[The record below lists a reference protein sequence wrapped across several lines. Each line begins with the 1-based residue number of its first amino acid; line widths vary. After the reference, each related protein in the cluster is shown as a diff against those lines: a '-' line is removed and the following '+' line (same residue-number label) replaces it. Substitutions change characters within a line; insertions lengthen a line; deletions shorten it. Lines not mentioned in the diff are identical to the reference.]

1 MAMNN
6 RVLSIEIGNSFTK
19 ICEMDYKVK
28 KPKVYK
34 VLTVETPEGIVVD
47 GMLQPTQEYADRMV
61 NALGTNG
68 IRTKKVIFT
77 ISSTR
82 VASREVQ
89 IPNVKASKIEALV
102 KTNANEY
109 FPVDLTQYEIG
120 HYLAGGLTENGK
132 LRVMALAVPKALL
145 DSYYQLAQMCSWEVE
160 CFDYSSNSLYQILRD
175 EKSEKVT
182 MVIKIDENS
191 TIVTVL
197 SAGKVL
203 LQRTV
208 AYGVQDAIDTM
219 IASGAYAV
227 NDPMSAV
234 ERFQKKTCLNRVL
247 HPGDKVWEENAGRWE
262 DEDAGNVEVTEAR
275 QKITASLEPLIVGV
289 SRVIDF
295 YDSRNSENPIEKS
308 YVTGLGGSFS
318 GMSKLFTNC
327 LERKVHT
334 LSEMDDKIGMSK
346 AIRSTRPAAY
356 ISCLGAVLAPVG
368 LIDKSTQKS
377 KGLTVVSGTNYTF
390 VSVAVLVLGVILS
403 IAMAATSVTRYLGNV
418 AQNVYLQNR
427 VQELQPAQAVYNDYL
442 AAEAQYDKYTYLYAY
457 TQTPNE
463 NLVEFINELEQILP
477 DSFYTNSFSSDQ
489 TGISMSVTVEG
500 KAAAARTIL
509 NIRNMQ
515 SIDDV
520 EISNITDSKDETGT
534 SIVTF
539 SITGSYKVLG
549 VILSIAMAATSVTR
563 YLGNVAQNVY
573 LQNRVQELQPAQ
585 AVYNDYLAAEAQY
598 DKYTYLYAYT
608 QTPNENLVEFINE
621 LEQILPDSFYTNSF
635 SSDQTGISMSVTVE
649 GKAAAARTILNIRNM
664 QSIDDV
670 EISNITDSK
679 DETGTSIVTF
689 SITGSY
695 KELTD
700 ETEESG
706 EAQADTQTAQ

>member
-19 ICEMDYKVK
+19 ICEIDYKVK

-47 GMLQPTQEYADRMV
+47 GMLQPTQEYADHLV

-68 IRTKKVIFT
+68 IHTRRVIFT

-89 IPNVKASKIEALV
+89 IPNVKANKIETLV
-102 KTNANEY
+102 KTNANDY

-120 HYLAGGLTENGK
+120 HYLAGGLTEDGK

-145 DSYYQLAQMCSWEVE
+145 NSYYQLAQMCGWEVE

-182 MVIKIDENS
+182 MMIKIDENN

-208 AYGVQDAIDTM
+208 AYGVQDAIETM

-227 NDPMSAV
+227 SDPMSAV

-247 HPGDKVWEENAGRWE
+247 HQGDKLWEENAGRWE
-262 DEDAGNVEVTEAR
+262 DEDAGNVEVTAAR
-275 QKITASLEPLIVGV
+275 QKITSTLEPLIVGV
-289 SRVIDF
+289 NRVIDF
-295 YDSRNSENPIEKS
+295 YDSRNGDTPIERT

-334 LSEMDDKIGMSK
+334 LSDMEDKIGMSK

-368 LIDKSTQKS
+368 LIDKSQQKA
-377 KGLTVVSGTNYTF
+377 KGMTVVSGTNYTF
-390 VSVAVLVLGVILS
+390 VSVAALVLGVILS
-403 IAMAATSVTRYLGNV
+403 IAMAVTSLTRYFGTVAENV
-418 AQNVYLQNR
+418 ALQAR
-427 VQELQPAQAVYNDYL
+427 VEELQPAQAVYNEYL
-442 AAEAQYDKYTYLYAY
+442 SAAAQYDKYKYLYEY
-457 TQTPNE
+457 TENPNE

-477 DSFYTNSFSSDQ
+477 SSFWTNSFSSDQ

-500 KAAAARTIL
+500 KAAAAKTIL
-509 NIRNMQ
+509 NIRNME
-515 SIDDV
+515 SIEDV
-520 EISNITDSKDETGT
+520 QISGITDSKDEAGKST
-534 SIVTF
+534 VTF
-539 SITGSYKVLG
+539 SITGTYK
-549 VILSIAMAATSVTR
+549 A
-563 YLGNVAQNVY
+563 
-573 LQNRVQELQPAQ
+573 
-585 AVYNDYLAAEAQY
+585 
-598 DKYTYLYAYT
+598 
-608 QTPNENLVEFINE
+608 
-621 LEQILPDSFYTNSF
+621 
-635 SSDQTGISMSVTVE
+635 
-649 GKAAAARTILNIRNM
+649 
-664 QSIDDV
+664 
-670 EISNITDSK
+670 
-679 DETGTSIVTF
+679 
-689 SITGSY
+689 
-695 KELTD
+695 LTD
-700 ETEESG
+700 ESAEQT
-706 EAQADTQTAQ
+706 DTLTVQ

>member
-1 MAMNN
+1 MNN

-19 ICEMDYKVK
+19 ICEIDYKVK

-34 VLTVETPEGIVVD
+34 VLTVETPEGVVVD
-47 GMLQPTQEYADRMV
+47 GMLQPTQEYADHLV

-89 IPNVKASKIEALV
+89 IPNVKANKIEALV
-102 KTNANEY
+102 KTNANDY

-120 HYLAGGLTENGK
+120 HYLAGGLTEDGK

-145 DSYYQLAQMCSWEVE
+145 NSYYQLAQMCGWEVE

-182 MVIKIDENS
+182 MMIKIDENS

-208 AYGVQDAIDTM
+208 AYGVQDAIETM

-247 HPGDKVWEENAGRWE
+247 HQGDKLWEENAGRWE
-262 DEDAGNVEVTEAR
+262 DEDAGNVEVTAAR
-275 QKITASLEPLIVGV
+275 QKITSSLEPLIVGV

-295 YDSRNSENPIEKS
+295 YDSRNGDTPIERT

-334 LSEMDDKIGMSK
+334 LSDMDDKIGMSK

-368 LIDKSTQKS
+368 LIDKSQQKA
-377 KGLTVVSGTNYTF
+377 KGMTVVSGTNYTF

-403 IAMAATSVTRYLGNV
+403 IAMAVTSLTRYFGTVAENV
-418 AQNVYLQNR
+418 ALQAR
-427 VQELQPAQAVYNDYL
+427 VEELQPAQAVYNEYL
-442 AAEAQYDKYTYLYAY
+442 SAAAQYDKYKYLYEY
-457 TQTPNE
+457 TENPNE

-477 DSFYTNSFSSDQ
+477 DSFYTDSFSSDQ
-489 TGISMSVTVEG
+489 TGISMTVNVEG

-509 NIRNMQ
+509 NVRNME
-515 SIDDV
+515 SIEDV
-520 EISNITDSKDETGT
+520 QISNITDNQDEMGGSWVMFSMTGT
-534 SIVTF
+534 
-539 SITGSYKVLG
+539 YRE
-549 VILSIAMAATSVTR
+549 LS
-563 YLGNVAQNVY
+563 
-573 LQNRVQELQPAQ
+573 
-585 AVYNDYLAAEAQY
+585 
-598 DKYTYLYAYT
+598 
-608 QTPNENLVEFINE
+608 
-621 LEQILPDSFYTNSF
+621 
-635 SSDQTGISMSVTVE
+635 
-649 GKAAAARTILNIRNM
+649 
-664 QSIDDV
+664 
-670 EISNITDSK
+670 
-679 DETGTSIVTF
+679 
-689 SITGSY
+689 
-695 KELTD
+695 D
-700 ETEESG
+700 ETEETG
-706 EAQADTQTAQ
+706 ETVESTQSVQ

>member
-1 MAMNN
+1 MNN

-19 ICEMDYKVK
+19 ICEIDYKVK

-34 VLTVETPEGIVVD
+34 VLTVETPEGVVVD
-47 GMLQPTQEYADRMV
+47 GMLQPTQEYADHLV

-68 IRTKKVIFT
+68 IRTKRVIFT

-89 IPNVKASKIEALV
+89 IPNVKANKIEALV
-102 KTNANEY
+102 KTNANDY

-120 HYLAGGLTENGK
+120 HYLAGGLTEEGK

-145 DSYYQLAQMCSWEVE
+145 NSYYQLAQMCGWEVE

-175 EKSEKVT
+175 EKSEKIT
-182 MVIKIDENS
+182 MMIKIDENS

-208 AYGVQDAIDTM
+208 AYGVQDAIETM

-247 HPGDKVWEENAGRWE
+247 HQGDKLWEENAGRWE
-262 DEDAGNVEVTEAR
+262 DEDAGNVEVTAAR
-275 QKITASLEPLIVGV
+275 QKITSTLEPLIVGV
-289 SRVIDF
+289 NRVIDF
-295 YDSRNSENPIEKS
+295 YDSRNGDTPIERT

-334 LSEMDDKIGMSK
+334 LSDMEDKIGMSK

-368 LIDKSTQKS
+368 LIDKSQQKA
-377 KGLTVVSGTNYTF
+377 KGMTVVSGTNYTF

-403 IAMAATSVTRYLGNV
+403 IAMAVTSLTRYFGTVAENV
-418 AQNVYLQNR
+418 ALQAR
-427 VQELQPAQAVYNDYL
+427 VEELQPAQTVYNEYL
-442 AAEAQYDKYTYLYAY
+442 SAAAQYDKYKYLYEY
-457 TQTPNE
+457 TENPNE

-477 DSFYTNSFSSDQ
+477 SSFWTNSFSSDME
-489 TGISMSVTVEG
+489 GISMSVTVEG

-515 SIDDV
+515 SIEDV
-520 EISNITDSKDETGT
+520 QISGITDTKDEAGNST
-534 SIVTF
+534 VTF
-539 SITGSYKVLG
+539 SITGTYK
-549 VILSIAMAATSVTR
+549 A
-563 YLGNVAQNVY
+563 
-573 LQNRVQELQPAQ
+573 
-585 AVYNDYLAAEAQY
+585 
-598 DKYTYLYAYT
+598 
-608 QTPNENLVEFINE
+608 
-621 LEQILPDSFYTNSF
+621 
-635 SSDQTGISMSVTVE
+635 
-649 GKAAAARTILNIRNM
+649 
-664 QSIDDV
+664 
-670 EISNITDSK
+670 
-679 DETGTSIVTF
+679 
-689 SITGSY
+689 
-695 KELTD
+695 LTD
-700 ETEESG
+700 ESAEQT
-706 EAQADTQTAQ
+706 DTLTVQ

>member
-6 RVLSIEIGNSFTK
+6 RVLSIEISNSFTK
-19 ICEMDYKVK
+19 ICEIDYKVK

-34 VLTVETPEGIVVD
+34 VLTVETPEGVVVD
-47 GMLQPTQEYADRMV
+47 GMLQPTQEYADHLV

-68 IRTKKVIFT
+68 IHTKRVIFT

-89 IPNVKASKIEALV
+89 IPNVKANKIEALV
-102 KTNANEY
+102 KTNANDY

-120 HYLAGGLTENGK
+120 HYLAGGLTEEGK

-145 DSYYQLAQMCSWEVE
+145 NSYYQLAQMCGWEVE

-175 EKSEKVT
+175 EKTETVT
-182 MVIKIDENS
+182 MMIKIDENS

-208 AYGVQDAIDTM
+208 AYGVQDAIETM

-247 HPGDKVWEENAGRWE
+247 HQGDKLWEENAGRWE
-262 DEDAGNVEVTEAR
+262 DEDAGNVEVTAAR
-275 QKITASLEPLIVGV
+275 QKITSSLEPLIVGV

-295 YDSRNSENPIEKS
+295 YDSRNSDTPIERT

-334 LSEMDDKIGMSK
+334 LSDMEDKIGMSK

-368 LIDKSTQKS
+368 LIDKSQQKA
-377 KGLTVVSGTNYTF
+377 KGMTVVSGTNYTF

-403 IAMAATSVTRYLGNV
+403 IAMAVTSLTRYFGTVAENV
-418 AQNVYLQNR
+418 ALQAR
-427 VQELQPAQAVYNDYL
+427 VEELQPAQAVYNEYL
-442 AAEAQYDKYTYLYAY
+442 SAAAQYDKYKYLYEY
-457 TQTPNE
+457 TENPNE

-477 DSFYTNSFSSDQ
+477 DSFYTDSFSSDQ
-489 TGISMSVTVEG
+489 TGISMTVNVEG

-509 NIRNMQ
+509 NIRNME
-515 SIDDV
+515 SIEDV
-520 EISNITDSKDETGT
+520 QISNITDNQDEMGGSWVMFSMTGT
-534 SIVTF
+534 
-539 SITGSYKVLG
+539 YRE
-549 VILSIAMAATSVTR
+549 LS
-563 YLGNVAQNVY
+563 
-573 LQNRVQELQPAQ
+573 
-585 AVYNDYLAAEAQY
+585 
-598 DKYTYLYAYT
+598 
-608 QTPNENLVEFINE
+608 
-621 LEQILPDSFYTNSF
+621 
-635 SSDQTGISMSVTVE
+635 
-649 GKAAAARTILNIRNM
+649 
-664 QSIDDV
+664 
-670 EISNITDSK
+670 
-679 DETGTSIVTF
+679 
-689 SITGSY
+689 
-695 KELTD
+695 D
-700 ETEESG
+700 ETEETG
-706 EAQADTQTAQ
+706 ETVESTQSVQ

>member
-1 MAMNN
+1 MNN

-19 ICEMDYKVK
+19 ICEIDYKVK

-34 VLTVETPEGIVVD
+34 VLTVETPEGVVVD
-47 GMLQPTQEYADRMV
+47 GMLQPTQEYADHLV

-68 IRTKKVIFT
+68 IRTKRVIFT

-102 KTNANEY
+102 KTNANDY

-120 HYLAGGLTENGK
+120 HYLAGGLTEEGK

-145 DSYYQLAQMCSWEVE
+145 NSYYQLAQMCGWEVE

-175 EKSEKVT
+175 EKTETVT
-182 MVIKIDENS
+182 MMIKIDENS

-208 AYGVQDAIDTM
+208 AYGVQDAIETM

-247 HPGDKVWEENAGRWE
+247 HQGDKLWEENAGRWE
-262 DEDAGNVEVTEAR
+262 DEDAGNVEVTAAR
-275 QKITASLEPLIVGV
+275 QKITSSLEPLIVGV

-295 YDSRNSENPIEKS
+295 YDSRNGDNPIQKTF
-308 YVTGLGGSFS
+308 VTGLGGSFS

-334 LSEMDDKIGMSK
+334 LSDMDDKIGMSK

-368 LIDKSTQKS
+368 LIDKSQQKA
-377 KGLTVVSGTNYTF
+377 KGMTVVSGTNYTF

-403 IAMAATSVTRYLGNV
+403 IAMAVTSLTRYFGTVAENV
-418 AQNVYLQNR
+418 ALQAR
-427 VQELQPAQAVYNDYL
+427 VEELQPAQAVYNDYL
-442 AAEAQYDKYTYLYAY
+442 ATAAQYDKYQYLYEY
-457 TQTPNE
+457 TENPNE

-477 DSFYTNSFSSDQ
+477 SSFWTNSFSSDME
-489 TGISMSVTVEG
+489 GISMSVTVEG

-509 NIRNMQ
+509 NIRNME
-515 SIDDV
+515 SIEDV
-520 EISNITDSKDETGT
+520 QISNITDAQNELGESA
-534 SIVTF
+534 VTF
-539 SITGSYKVLG
+539 SITGTYADIHADSEEAENTG
-549 VILSIAMAATSVTR
+549 DAA
-563 YLGNVAQNVY
+563 
-573 LQNRVQELQPAQ
+573 
-585 AVYNDYLAAEAQY
+585 
-598 DKYTYLYAYT
+598 
-608 QTPNENLVEFINE
+608 
-621 LEQILPDSFYTNSF
+621 
-635 SSDQTGISMSVTVE
+635 
-649 GKAAAARTILNIRNM
+649 
-664 QSIDDV
+664 
-670 EISNITDSK
+670 
-679 DETGTSIVTF
+679 GT
-689 SITGSY
+689 
-695 KELTD
+695 
-700 ETEESG
+700 
-706 EAQADTQTAQ
+706 TAQ

>member
-1 MAMNN
+1 MNN

-19 ICEMDYKVK
+19 ICEIDYKVK

-34 VLTVETPEGIVVD
+34 VLTVETPEGVVVD
-47 GMLQPTQEYADRMV
+47 GMLQPTQEYADHLV

-68 IRTKKVIFT
+68 IHTRRVIFT

-89 IPNVKASKIEALV
+89 IPNVKANKIEALV
-102 KTNANEY
+102 KTNANDY

-120 HYLAGGLTENGK
+120 HYLAGGLTEEGK

-145 DSYYQLAQMCSWEVE
+145 DSYYQLAQMCGWEVE

-182 MVIKIDENS
+182 MMIKIDENS

-208 AYGVQDAIDTM
+208 AYGVQDAIETM

-247 HPGDKVWEENAGRWE
+247 HQGDKLWEENAGRWE
-262 DEDAGNVEVTEAR
+262 DEDAGNVEVTAAR
-275 QKITASLEPLIVGV
+275 QKITSSLEPLIVGV

-295 YDSRNSENPIEKS
+295 YDSRNSNTPIERT

-334 LSEMDDKIGMSK
+334 LSDMDDKIGMSK

-368 LIDKSTQKS
+368 LIDKSQQKG
-377 KGLTVVSGTNYTF
+377 KGMTVVSGTNYTF

-403 IAMAATSVTRYLGNV
+403 IAMAVTSLTRYFGTVAENV
-418 AQNVYLQNR
+418 ALQAR
-427 VQELQPAQAVYNDYL
+427 VEELQPAQTVYNEYL
-442 AAEAQYDKYTYLYAY
+442 SAAAQYDKYEYLYAY
-457 TQTPNE
+457 TETPNE

-477 DSFYTNSFSSDQ
+477 DSFWTNSFSSDD
-489 TGISMSVTVEG
+489 TGISMTVTVAG
-500 KAAAARTIL
+500 KPAAAETIK
-509 NIRNMQ
+509 NIRNMK
-515 SIDDV
+515 SMEEV
-520 EISNITDSKDETGT
+520 TVSGITDNTDEAGNST
-534 SIVTF
+534 VTF
-539 SITGSYKVLG
+539 SIS
-549 VILSIAMAATSVTR
+549 
-563 YLGNVAQNVY
+563 
-573 LQNRVQELQPAQ
+573 
-585 AVYNDYLAAEAQY
+585 
-598 DKYTYLYAYT
+598 
-608 QTPNENLVEFINE
+608 
-621 LEQILPDSFYTNSF
+621 
-635 SSDQTGISMSVTVE
+635 
-649 GKAAAARTILNIRNM
+649 
-664 QSIDDV
+664 
-670 EISNITDSK
+670 
-679 DETGTSIVTF
+679 GT
-689 SITGSY
+689 Y

-700 ETEESG
+700 ETEENG
-706 EAQADTQTAQ
+706 ETLSSTQTAQ

>member
-1 MAMNN
+1 MNN

-19 ICEMDYKVK
+19 ICEIDYKVK

-34 VLTVETPEGIVVD
+34 VLTVETPEGVVVD
-47 GMLQPTQEYADRMV
+47 GMLQPTQEYADHLV

-89 IPNVKASKIEALV
+89 IPNVKANKIEALV
-102 KTNANEY
+102 KTNANDY

-120 HYLAGGLTENGK
+120 HYLAGGLTEEGK

-145 DSYYQLAQMCSWEVE
+145 DSYYQLAQMCGWEVE

-175 EKSEKVT
+175 EKTETVT
-182 MVIKIDENS
+182 MMIKIDENS

-208 AYGVQDAIDTM
+208 AYGVQDAIETM

-227 NDPMSAV
+227 SDPMSAV

-247 HPGDKVWEENAGRWE
+247 HPGDKLWEENAGRWE
-262 DEDAGNVEVTEAR
+262 DEDAGNVEVTAAR
-275 QKITASLEPLIVGV
+275 QKITSSLEPLIVGV

-295 YDSRNSENPIEKS
+295 YDSRNGDTPIERT

-334 LSEMDDKIGMSK
+334 LSDMDDKIGMSK

-368 LIDKSTQKS
+368 LIDKSTQKA

-390 VSVAVLVLGVILS
+390 VSVAILVLGVILS
-403 IAMAATSVTRYLGNV
+403 IAMAVTSLTRYFGTVAENV
-418 AQNVYLQNR
+418 ALQAR
-427 VQELQPAQAVYNDYL
+427 VEELQPAQTVYNEYL
-442 AAEAQYDKYTYLYAY
+442 SAAAQYDKYKYLYEY
-457 TQTPNE
+457 TENPNE

-477 DSFYTNSFSSDQ
+477 DSFYTDSFSSDQ
-489 TGISMSVTVEG
+489 TGISMTVNVEG

-509 NIRNMQ
+509 NIRNME
-515 SIDDV
+515 SIEDV
-520 EISNITDSKDETGT
+520 QISNITDNQDEMGGSWVMFSMTGT
-534 SIVTF
+534 
-539 SITGSYKVLG
+539 YRE
-549 VILSIAMAATSVTR
+549 LS
-563 YLGNVAQNVY
+563 
-573 LQNRVQELQPAQ
+573 
-585 AVYNDYLAAEAQY
+585 
-598 DKYTYLYAYT
+598 
-608 QTPNENLVEFINE
+608 
-621 LEQILPDSFYTNSF
+621 
-635 SSDQTGISMSVTVE
+635 
-649 GKAAAARTILNIRNM
+649 
-664 QSIDDV
+664 
-670 EISNITDSK
+670 
-679 DETGTSIVTF
+679 
-689 SITGSY
+689 
-695 KELTD
+695 D
-700 ETEESG
+700 ETEETG
-706 EAQADTQTAQ
+706 ETVESTQSVQ

>member
-1 MAMNN
+1 MNN

-19 ICEMDYKVK
+19 ICEIDYKVK

-34 VLTVETPEGIVVD
+34 VLTVETPEGVVVD
-47 GMLQPTQEYADRMV
+47 GMLQPTQEYADHLV

-68 IRTKKVIFT
+68 IRTKRVIFT

-89 IPNVKASKIEALV
+89 IPNVKANKIEALV
-102 KTNANEY
+102 KTNANDY

-120 HYLAGGLTENGK
+120 HYLAGGLTEEGK

-145 DSYYQLAQMCSWEVE
+145 NSYYQLAQMCGWEVE

-182 MVIKIDENS
+182 MMIKIDENN

-208 AYGVQDAIDTM
+208 AYGVQDAIETM

-247 HPGDKVWEENAGRWE
+247 HQGDKVWEENAGRWE
-262 DEDAGNVEVTEAR
+262 DEDAGNVEVTAAR

-295 YDSRNSENPIEKS
+295 YDSRNGDTPIERT

-334 LSEMDDKIGMSK
+334 LSDMEDKIGMSK

-368 LIDKSTQKS
+368 LIDKSQQKA
-377 KGLTVVSGTNYTF
+377 KGMTVVSGTNYTF

-403 IAMAATSVTRYLGNV
+403 IAMAVTSLTRYFGTVAENV
-418 AQNVYLQNR
+418 ALQAR
-427 VQELQPAQAVYNDYL
+427 VEELQPAQAVYNEYL
-442 AAEAQYDKYTYLYAY
+442 SAAAQYDKYKYLYEY
-457 TQTPNE
+457 TENPNE

-477 DSFYTNSFSSDQ
+477 DSFYTDSFSSDQ
-489 TGISMSVTVEG
+489 TGISMTVNVEG

-509 NIRNMQ
+509 NIRNME
-515 SIDDV
+515 SIEDV
-520 EISNITDSKDETGT
+520 QISNITDNQDEMGGSWVMFSMTGT
-534 SIVTF
+534 
-539 SITGSYKVLG
+539 YRE
-549 VILSIAMAATSVTR
+549 LS
-563 YLGNVAQNVY
+563 
-573 LQNRVQELQPAQ
+573 
-585 AVYNDYLAAEAQY
+585 
-598 DKYTYLYAYT
+598 
-608 QTPNENLVEFINE
+608 
-621 LEQILPDSFYTNSF
+621 
-635 SSDQTGISMSVTVE
+635 
-649 GKAAAARTILNIRNM
+649 
-664 QSIDDV
+664 
-670 EISNITDSK
+670 
-679 DETGTSIVTF
+679 
-689 SITGSY
+689 
-695 KELTD
+695 D
-700 ETEESG
+700 ETEETG
-706 EAQADTQTAQ
+706 ETVESTQSVQ

>member
-19 ICEMDYKVK
+19 ICEIDYKVK

-34 VLTVETPEGIVVD
+34 VLTVETPAGVVVD
-47 GMLQPTQEYADRMV
+47 GMLQPTQEYADHLV

-68 IRTKKVIFT
+68 IHTKRVIFT

-89 IPNVKASKIEALV
+89 IPNVKANKIEALV
-102 KTNANEY
+102 KTNANDY

-120 HYLAGGLTENGK
+120 HYLAGGLTEEGK

-145 DSYYQLAQMCSWEVE
+145 NSYYQLAQMCGWEVE

-175 EKSEKVT
+175 EKTETVT
-182 MVIKIDENS
+182 MMIKIDENS

-208 AYGVQDAIDTM
+208 AYGVQDAIETM
-219 IASGAYAV
+219 IASGVYAV

-247 HPGDKVWEENAGRWE
+247 HQGDKLWEENAGRWE
-262 DEDAGNVEVTEAR
+262 DEDAGNVEVTAAR
-275 QKITASLEPLIVGV
+275 QKITSTLEPLIVGV

-295 YDSRNSENPIEKS
+295 YDSRNSNTPIERT

-334 LSEMDDKIGMSK
+334 LSDMDDKIGMSK

-368 LIDKSTQKS
+368 LIDKSTQKA

-403 IAMAATSVTRYLGNV
+403 IAMAVTSLTRYFGTVAENV
-418 AQNVYLQNR
+418 ALQAR
-427 VQELQPAQAVYNDYL
+427 VEELQPAQTVYNEYL
-442 AAEAQYDKYTYLYAY
+442 STAAQYDKYKYLYEY
-457 TQTPNE
+457 TENPNE

-477 DSFYTNSFSSDQ
+477 SSFWTNSFSSDME
-489 TGISMSVTVEG
+489 GISMSVTVEG

-515 SIDDV
+515 SIEDV
-520 EISNITDSKDETGT
+520 QISGITDTKDEAGNST
-534 SIVTF
+534 VTF
-539 SITGSYKVLG
+539 SITGTYK
-549 VILSIAMAATSVTR
+549 A
-563 YLGNVAQNVY
+563 
-573 LQNRVQELQPAQ
+573 
-585 AVYNDYLAAEAQY
+585 
-598 DKYTYLYAYT
+598 
-608 QTPNENLVEFINE
+608 
-621 LEQILPDSFYTNSF
+621 
-635 SSDQTGISMSVTVE
+635 
-649 GKAAAARTILNIRNM
+649 
-664 QSIDDV
+664 
-670 EISNITDSK
+670 
-679 DETGTSIVTF
+679 
-689 SITGSY
+689 
-695 KELTD
+695 LTD
-700 ETEESG
+700 ESAEQT
-706 EAQADTQTAQ
+706 DTLTVQ

>member
-1 MAMNN
+1 MNN

-19 ICEMDYKVK
+19 ICEIDYKVK

-34 VLTVETPEGIVVD
+34 VLTVETPEGVVVD
-47 GMLQPTQEYADRMV
+47 GMLQPTQEYADHLV

-68 IRTKKVIFT
+68 IHTKRVIFT

-89 IPNVKASKIEALV
+89 IPNVKANKIEALV
-102 KTNANEY
+102 KTNVNDY

-120 HYLAGGLTENGK
+120 HYLAGGLTEEGK

-145 DSYYQLAQMCSWEVE
+145 NSYYQLAQMCGWEVE

-182 MVIKIDENS
+182 MMIKIDENN

-208 AYGVQDAIDTM
+208 AYGVQDAIETM

-247 HPGDKVWEENAGRWE
+247 HQGDKLWEENAGRWE
-262 DEDAGNVEVTEAR
+262 DEDAGNVEVTAAR

-295 YDSRNSENPIEKS
+295 YDSRNSDTPIERT

-334 LSEMDDKIGMSK
+334 LSDMEDKIGMSK

-368 LIDKSTQKS
+368 LIDKSQQKA
-377 KGLTVVSGTNYTF
+377 KGMTVVSGTNYTF

-403 IAMAATSVTRYLGNV
+403 IAMAVTSLTRYFGTVAENV
-418 AQNVYLQNR
+418 ALQAR
-427 VQELQPAQAVYNDYL
+427 VEELQPAQTVYNEYL
-442 AAEAQYDKYTYLYAY
+442 STAAQYDKYKYLYEY
-457 TQTPNE
+457 TENPNE

-477 DSFYTNSFSSDQ
+477 SSFWTNSFSSDME
-489 TGISMSVTVEG
+489 GISMSVTVEG

-509 NIRNMQ
+509 NIRNME
-515 SIDDV
+515 SIEDV
-520 EISNITDSKDETGT
+520 QISNITDTQNELGESA
-534 SIVTF
+534 VTF
-539 SITGSYKVLG
+539 SITG
-549 VILSIAMAATSVTR
+549 
-563 YLGNVAQNVY
+563 
-573 LQNRVQELQPAQ
+573 
-585 AVYNDYLAAEAQY
+585 
-598 DKYTYLYAYT
+598 TYADIHADT
-608 QTPNENLVEFINE
+608 EETE
-621 LEQILPDSFYTNSF
+621 S
-635 SSDQTGISMSVTVE
+635 TGDT
-649 GKAAAARTILNIRNM
+649 
-664 QSIDDV
+664 
-670 EISNITDSK
+670 
-679 DETGTSIVTF
+679 TGT
-689 SITGSY
+689 
-695 KELTD
+695 
-700 ETEESG
+700 
-706 EAQADTQTAQ
+706 TAQ

>member
-1 MAMNN
+1 MNN

-19 ICEMDYKVK
+19 ICEIDYKVK

-34 VLTVETPEGIVVD
+34 VLTVETPEGVVVD
-47 GMLQPTQEYADRMV
+47 GMLQPTQEYADHLV

-68 IRTKKVIFT
+68 IRTKRVIFT

-89 IPNVKASKIEALV
+89 IPNVKANKIEALV
-102 KTNANEY
+102 KTNANDY

-120 HYLAGGLTENGK
+120 HYLAGGLTEEGK

-145 DSYYQLAQMCSWEVE
+145 NSYYQLAQMCGWEVE

-182 MVIKIDENS
+182 MMIKIDENN

-208 AYGVQDAIDTM
+208 AYGVQDAIETM

-247 HPGDKVWEENAGRWE
+247 HQGDKVWEENAGRWE
-262 DEDAGNVEVTEAR
+262 DEDAGNVEVTAAR
-275 QKITASLEPLIVGV
+275 QKITSSLEPLIVGV

-295 YDSRNSENPIEKS
+295 YDSRNSNTPIERT

-334 LSEMDDKIGMSK
+334 LSDMDDKIGMSK

-368 LIDKSTQKS
+368 LIDKSQQKA
-377 KGLTVVSGTNYTF
+377 KGMTVVSGTNYTF

-403 IAMAATSVTRYLGNV
+403 IAMAVTSLTRYFGTVAENV
-418 AQNVYLQNR
+418 ALQAR
-427 VQELQPAQAVYNDYL
+427 VEELQPAQTVYNEYL
-442 AAEAQYDKYTYLYAY
+442 STAAQYDKYKYLYEY
-457 TQTPNE
+457 TENPNE

-477 DSFYTNSFSSDQ
+477 SSFWTNSFSSDME
-489 TGISMSVTVEG
+489 GISMSVTVEG

-509 NIRNMQ
+509 NIRNME
-515 SIDDV
+515 SIEDV
-520 EISNITDSKDETGT
+520 QISNITDTQNELGESA
-534 SIVTF
+534 VTF
-539 SITGSYKVLG
+539 SITG
-549 VILSIAMAATSVTR
+549 
-563 YLGNVAQNVY
+563 
-573 LQNRVQELQPAQ
+573 
-585 AVYNDYLAAEAQY
+585 
-598 DKYTYLYAYT
+598 TYADIHADT
-608 QTPNENLVEFINE
+608 EETE
-621 LEQILPDSFYTNSF
+621 S
-635 SSDQTGISMSVTVE
+635 TGDT
-649 GKAAAARTILNIRNM
+649 
-664 QSIDDV
+664 
-670 EISNITDSK
+670 
-679 DETGTSIVTF
+679 TGT
-689 SITGSY
+689 
-695 KELTD
+695 
-700 ETEESG
+700 
-706 EAQADTQTAQ
+706 TAQ

>member
-19 ICEMDYKVK
+19 ICEIDYKVK

-47 GMLQPTQEYADRMV
+47 GMLQPTQEYADQLV

-68 IRTKKVIFT
+68 IHTRRVIFT

-89 IPNVKASKIEALV
+89 IPNVKANKIEALV
-102 KTNANEY
+102 KTNANDY

-120 HYLAGGLTENGK
+120 HYLAGGLTEDGK

-145 DSYYQLAQMCSWEVE
+145 NSYYQLAQMCGWEVE

-175 EKSEKVT
+175 EKTETVT
-182 MVIKIDENS
+182 MMIKIDENN

-208 AYGVQDAIDTM
+208 AYGVQDAIETM
-219 IASGAYAV
+219 IASGVYAV

-247 HPGDKVWEENAGRWE
+247 HQGDKLWEENAGRWE
-262 DEDAGNVEVTEAR
+262 DEDAGNVEVTAAR
-275 QKITASLEPLIVGV
+275 QKITSSLEPLIVGV

-295 YDSRNSENPIEKS
+295 YDSRNGDNPIQKTF
-308 YVTGLGGSFS
+308 VTGLGGSFS

-334 LSEMDDKIGMSK
+334 LSDMEDKIGMSK

-368 LIDKSTQKS
+368 LIDKSQQKA
-377 KGLTVVSGTNYTF
+377 KGMTVVSGTNYTF

-403 IAMAATSVTRYLGNV
+403 IAMAVTSLTRYFGTVAENV
-418 AQNVYLQNR
+418 ALQAR
-427 VQELQPAQAVYNDYL
+427 VEELQPAQAVYNEYL
-442 AAEAQYDKYTYLYAY
+442 STAAQYDKYKYLYEY
-457 TQTPNE
+457 TENPNE

-477 DSFYTNSFSSDQ
+477 DSFYTDSFSSDQ
-489 TGISMSVTVEG
+489 TGISMTVNVEG

-509 NIRNMQ
+509 NIRNME
-515 SIDDV
+515 SIEDV
-520 EISNITDSKDETGT
+520 QISNITDNQDEMGGSWVMFSMTGT
-534 SIVTF
+534 
-539 SITGSYKVLG
+539 YRE
-549 VILSIAMAATSVTR
+549 LS
-563 YLGNVAQNVY
+563 
-573 LQNRVQELQPAQ
+573 
-585 AVYNDYLAAEAQY
+585 
-598 DKYTYLYAYT
+598 
-608 QTPNENLVEFINE
+608 
-621 LEQILPDSFYTNSF
+621 
-635 SSDQTGISMSVTVE
+635 
-649 GKAAAARTILNIRNM
+649 
-664 QSIDDV
+664 
-670 EISNITDSK
+670 
-679 DETGTSIVTF
+679 
-689 SITGSY
+689 
-695 KELTD
+695 D
-700 ETEESG
+700 ETEETG
-706 EAQADTQTAQ
+706 ETVESTQSVQ

>member
-19 ICEMDYKVK
+19 ICEIDYKVK

-34 VLTVETPEGIVVD
+34 VLTVETPEGVVVD
-47 GMLQPTQEYADRMV
+47 GMLQPTQEYADHLV

-68 IRTKKVIFT
+68 IRTRKVIFT

-102 KTNANEY
+102 KTNANDY

-120 HYLAGGLTENGK
+120 HYLAGGLTEDGK

-145 DSYYQLAQMCSWEVE
+145 NSYYQLAQMCGWEVE

-182 MVIKIDENS
+182 MMIKIDENS

-208 AYGVQDAIDTM
+208 AYGVQDAIETM

-247 HPGDKVWEENAGRWE
+247 HQGDKLWEENAGRWE
-262 DEDAGNVEVTEAR
+262 DEDAGNVEVTAAR
-275 QKITASLEPLIVGV
+275 QKITSSLEPLIVGV

-295 YDSRNSENPIEKS
+295 YDSRNGDTPIERT

-334 LSEMDDKIGMSK
+334 LSDMDDKIGMSK

-368 LIDKSTQKS
+368 LIDKSQQKA
-377 KGLTVVSGTNYTF
+377 KGMTVVSGTNYTF

-403 IAMAATSVTRYLGNV
+403 IAMAVTSLTRYFGTVAENV
-418 AQNVYLQNR
+418 ALQAR
-427 VQELQPAQAVYNDYL
+427 VEELQPAQAVYNEYL
-442 AAEAQYDKYTYLYAY
+442 SAAAQYDKYKYLYEY
-457 TQTPNE
+457 TENPNE

-477 DSFYTNSFSSDQ
+477 DSFYTDSFSSDQ
-489 TGISMSVTVEG
+489 TGISMTVNVEG

-509 NIRNMQ
+509 NIRNME
-515 SIDDV
+515 SIEDV
-520 EISNITDSKDETGT
+520 QISNITDNQDEMGGSWVMFSMTGT
-534 SIVTF
+534 
-539 SITGSYKVLG
+539 Y
-549 VILSIAMAATSVTR
+549 R
-563 YLGNVAQNVY
+563 
-573 LQNRVQELQPAQ
+573 
-585 AVYNDYLAAEAQY
+585 
-598 DKYTYLYAYT
+598 
-608 QTPNENLVEFINE
+608 
-621 LEQILPDSFYTNSF
+621 
-635 SSDQTGISMSVTVE
+635 
-649 GKAAAARTILNIRNM
+649 
-664 QSIDDV
+664 
-670 EISNITDSK
+670 
-679 DETGTSIVTF
+679 
-689 SITGSY
+689 
-695 KELTD
+695 ELTD
-700 ETEESG
+700 ETEETG
-706 EAQADTQTAQ
+706 EIVESTQSVQ

>member
-19 ICEMDYKVK
+19 ICEIDYKVK

-34 VLTVETPEGIVVD
+34 VLTVETPEGVVVD
-47 GMLQPTQEYADRMV
+47 GMLQPTQEYADHLV

-68 IRTKKVIFT
+68 IRTKRVIFT

-102 KTNANEY
+102 KTNANDY

-120 HYLAGGLTENGK
+120 HYLAGGLTEEGK

-145 DSYYQLAQMCSWEVE
+145 DSYYQLAQMCGWEVE

-182 MVIKIDENS
+182 MMIKIDENS

-208 AYGVQDAIDTM
+208 AYGVQDAIETM

-247 HPGDKVWEENAGRWE
+247 HQGDKLWEENAGRWE
-262 DEDAGNVEVTEAR
+262 DEDAGNVEVTAAR
-275 QKITASLEPLIVGV
+275 QKITSSLEPLIVGV

-295 YDSRNSENPIEKS
+295 YDSRNSNTPIERT

-334 LSEMDDKIGMSK
+334 LSDMDDKIGMSK

-368 LIDKSTQKS
+368 LIDKSQQKA
-377 KGLTVVSGTNYTF
+377 KGMTVVSGTNYTF
-390 VSVAVLVLGVILS
+390 VSVAILVLGVILS
-403 IAMAATSVTRYLGNV
+403 IAMAVTSLTRYFGTVAENV
-418 AQNVYLQNR
+418 ALQAR
-427 VQELQPAQAVYNDYL
+427 VEELQPAQTVYNEYL
-442 AAEAQYDKYTYLYAY
+442 STAAQYDKYKYLYEY
-457 TQTPNE
+457 TENPNE

-477 DSFYTNSFSSDQ
+477 DSFYTDSFSSDQ
-489 TGISMSVTVEG
+489 TGISMTVNVEG

-509 NIRNMQ
+509 NIRNME
-515 SIDDV
+515 SIEDV
-520 EISNITDSKDETGT
+520 QISNITDNQDEMGGSWVMFSMTGT
-534 SIVTF
+534 
-539 SITGSYKVLG
+539 YRE
-549 VILSIAMAATSVTR
+549 LS
-563 YLGNVAQNVY
+563 
-573 LQNRVQELQPAQ
+573 
-585 AVYNDYLAAEAQY
+585 
-598 DKYTYLYAYT
+598 
-608 QTPNENLVEFINE
+608 
-621 LEQILPDSFYTNSF
+621 
-635 SSDQTGISMSVTVE
+635 
-649 GKAAAARTILNIRNM
+649 
-664 QSIDDV
+664 
-670 EISNITDSK
+670 
-679 DETGTSIVTF
+679 
-689 SITGSY
+689 
-695 KELTD
+695 D
-700 ETEESG
+700 ETEETG
-706 EAQADTQTAQ
+706 ETVESTQSVQ

>member
-6 RVLSIEIGNSFTK
+6 RVLSIEISNSFTK
-19 ICEMDYKVK
+19 ICEIDYKVK

-34 VLTVETPEGIVVD
+34 VLTVETPEGVVVD
-47 GMLQPTQEYADRMV
+47 GMLQPTQEYADHLV

-68 IRTKKVIFT
+68 IHTKRVIFT

-89 IPNVKASKIEALV
+89 IPNVKANKIEALV
-102 KTNANEY
+102 KTNANDY

-120 HYLAGGLTENGK
+120 HYLAGGLTEEGK

-145 DSYYQLAQMCSWEVE
+145 DSYYQLAQMCGWEVE

-182 MVIKIDENS
+182 MMIKIDENN

-208 AYGVQDAIDTM
+208 AYGVQDAIETM

-247 HPGDKVWEENAGRWE
+247 HQGDKLWEENAGRWE
-262 DEDAGNVEVTEAR
+262 DEDAGNVEVTAAR
-275 QKITASLEPLIVGV
+275 QKITATLEPLIVGV
-289 SRVIDF
+289 NRVIDF
-295 YDSRNSENPIEKS
+295 YDSRNGDTPIERT

-334 LSEMDDKIGMSK
+334 LSDMEDKIGMSK

-368 LIDKSTQKS
+368 LIDKSQQKA
-377 KGLTVVSGTNYTF
+377 KGMTVVSGTNYTF

-403 IAMAATSVTRYLGNV
+403 IAMAVTSLTRYFGTVAENV
-418 AQNVYLQNR
+418 ALQAR
-427 VQELQPAQAVYNDYL
+427 VEELQPAQTVYNEYL
-442 AAEAQYDKYTYLYAY
+442 STAAQYDKYKYLYEY
-457 TQTPNE
+457 TENPNE

-477 DSFYTNSFSSDQ
+477 DSFWTNSFSSDQ
-489 TGISMSVTVEG
+489 TGISMSVTVGG

-515 SIDDV
+515 SIEDV
-520 EISNITDSKDETGT
+520 QISGITDTKDEAGNST
-534 SIVTF
+534 VTF
-539 SITGSYKVLG
+539 SITGTYK
-549 VILSIAMAATSVTR
+549 A
-563 YLGNVAQNVY
+563 
-573 LQNRVQELQPAQ
+573 
-585 AVYNDYLAAEAQY
+585 
-598 DKYTYLYAYT
+598 
-608 QTPNENLVEFINE
+608 
-621 LEQILPDSFYTNSF
+621 
-635 SSDQTGISMSVTVE
+635 
-649 GKAAAARTILNIRNM
+649 
-664 QSIDDV
+664 
-670 EISNITDSK
+670 
-679 DETGTSIVTF
+679 
-689 SITGSY
+689 
-695 KELTD
+695 LTD
-700 ETEESG
+700 ESAEQT
-706 EAQADTQTAQ
+706 DTLTVQ

>member
-1 MAMNN
+1 MNN

-19 ICEMDYKVK
+19 ICEIDYKVK

-34 VLTVETPEGIVVD
+34 VLTVETPEGVVVD
-47 GMLQPTQEYADRMV
+47 GMLQPTQEYADHLV

-68 IRTKKVIFT
+68 IRTKRVIFT

-89 IPNVKASKIEALV
+89 IPNVKANKIEALV
-102 KTNANEY
+102 KTNANDY

-120 HYLAGGLTENGK
+120 HYLAGGLTEEGK

-145 DSYYQLAQMCSWEVE
+145 NSYYQLAQMCGWEVE

-175 EKSEKVT
+175 EKTETVT
-182 MVIKIDENS
+182 MMIKIDENS

-208 AYGVQDAIDTM
+208 AYGVQDAIETM

-247 HPGDKVWEENAGRWE
+247 HQGDKLWEENAGRWE
-262 DEDAGNVEVTEAR
+262 DEDAGNVEVTAAR
-275 QKITASLEPLIVGV
+275 QKITSSLEPLIVGV

-295 YDSRNSENPIEKS
+295 YDSRNSNTPIERT

-334 LSEMDDKIGMSK
+334 LSDMDDKIGMSK

-368 LIDKSTQKS
+368 LIDKSQQKG
-377 KGLTVVSGTNYTF
+377 KGMTVVSGTNYTF

-403 IAMAATSVTRYLGNV
+403 IAMAVTSLTRYFGTVAENV
-418 AQNVYLQNR
+418 ALQAR
-427 VQELQPAQAVYNDYL
+427 VEELQPAQTVYNEYL
-442 AAEAQYDKYTYLYAY
+442 SAAAQYDKYKYLYEY
-457 TQTPNE
+457 TENPNE

-477 DSFYTNSFSSDQ
+477 DSFYTDSFSSDQ
-489 TGISMSVTVEG
+489 TGISMTVNVEG

-509 NIRNMQ
+509 NIRNME
-515 SIDDV
+515 SIEDV
-520 EISNITDSKDETGT
+520 QISNITDNQDEMGGSWVMFSMTGT
-534 SIVTF
+534 
-539 SITGSYKVLG
+539 YRE
-549 VILSIAMAATSVTR
+549 LS
-563 YLGNVAQNVY
+563 
-573 LQNRVQELQPAQ
+573 
-585 AVYNDYLAAEAQY
+585 
-598 DKYTYLYAYT
+598 
-608 QTPNENLVEFINE
+608 
-621 LEQILPDSFYTNSF
+621 
-635 SSDQTGISMSVTVE
+635 
-649 GKAAAARTILNIRNM
+649 
-664 QSIDDV
+664 
-670 EISNITDSK
+670 
-679 DETGTSIVTF
+679 
-689 SITGSY
+689 
-695 KELTD
+695 D
-700 ETEESG
+700 ETEETG
-706 EAQADTQTAQ
+706 ETVESTQSVQ

>member
-1 MAMNN
+1 MNN

-19 ICEMDYKVK
+19 ICEIDYKVK

-34 VLTVETPEGIVVD
+34 VLTVETPEGVVVD
-47 GMLQPTQEYADRMV
+47 GMLQPTQEYADHLV

-68 IRTKKVIFT
+68 IRTKRVIFT

-89 IPNVKASKIEALV
+89 IPNVKANKIEALV
-102 KTNANEY
+102 KTNANDY

-120 HYLAGGLTENGK
+120 HYLAGGLTEDGK

-145 DSYYQLAQMCSWEVE
+145 NSYYQLAQMCGWEVE

-182 MVIKIDENS
+182 MMIKIDENN

-208 AYGVQDAIDTM
+208 AYGVQDAIETM

-247 HPGDKVWEENAGRWE
+247 HQGDKLWEENAGRWE
-262 DEDAGNVEVTEAR
+262 DEDAGNVEVTAAR
-275 QKITASLEPLIVGV
+275 QKITSSLEPLIVGV

-295 YDSRNSENPIEKS
+295 YDSRNGDTPIERT

-334 LSEMDDKIGMSK
+334 LSDMDDKIGMSK

-368 LIDKSTQKS
+368 LIDKSQQKA
-377 KGLTVVSGTNYTF
+377 KGMTVVSGTNYTF

-403 IAMAATSVTRYLGNV
+403 IAMAVTSLTRYFGTVAENV
-418 AQNVYLQNR
+418 ALQAR
-427 VQELQPAQAVYNDYL
+427 VEELQPAQAVYNEYL
-442 AAEAQYDKYTYLYAY
+442 SAAAQYDKYKYLYEY
-457 TQTPNE
+457 TENPNE

-477 DSFYTNSFSSDQ
+477 DSFYTDSFSSNQ
-489 TGISMSVTVEG
+489 TGISMTVNVEG

-509 NIRNMQ
+509 NIRNME
-515 SIDDV
+515 SIEDV
-520 EISNITDSKDETGT
+520 QISNITDNQDEMGGSWVMFSMTGT
-534 SIVTF
+534 
-539 SITGSYKVLG
+539 YRE
-549 VILSIAMAATSVTR
+549 LS
-563 YLGNVAQNVY
+563 
-573 LQNRVQELQPAQ
+573 
-585 AVYNDYLAAEAQY
+585 
-598 DKYTYLYAYT
+598 
-608 QTPNENLVEFINE
+608 
-621 LEQILPDSFYTNSF
+621 
-635 SSDQTGISMSVTVE
+635 
-649 GKAAAARTILNIRNM
+649 
-664 QSIDDV
+664 
-670 EISNITDSK
+670 
-679 DETGTSIVTF
+679 
-689 SITGSY
+689 
-695 KELTD
+695 D
-700 ETEESG
+700 ETEETG
-706 EAQADTQTAQ
+706 ETVESTQSVQ

>member
-19 ICEMDYKVK
+19 ICEIDYKVK

-34 VLTVETPEGIVVD
+34 VLTVETPEGVVVD
-47 GMLQPTQEYADRMV
+47 GMLQPTQEYADHLV

-102 KTNANEY
+102 KTNANDY

-120 HYLAGGLTENGK
+120 HYLAGGLTEEGK

-145 DSYYQLAQMCSWEVE
+145 NSYYQLAQMCGWEVE
-160 CFDYSSNSLYQILRD
+160 CLDYSSNSLYQILRD
-175 EKSEKVT
+175 EKTETVT
-182 MVIKIDENS
+182 MMIKIDENS
-191 TIVTVL
+191 TIGTVL

-208 AYGVQDAIDTM
+208 AYGVQDAIETM

-227 NDPMSAV
+227 SDPMSAV

-247 HPGDKVWEENAGRWE
+247 HPGDKLWEENAGRWE
-262 DEDAGNVEVTEAR
+262 DEDAGNVEVTAAR
-275 QKITASLEPLIVGV
+275 QKITSSLEPLIVGV

-295 YDSRNSENPIEKS
+295 YDSRNSNTPIERT

-334 LSEMDDKIGMSK
+334 LSDMDDKIGMSK

-368 LIDKSTQKS
+368 LIDKSTQKA

-403 IAMAATSVTRYLGNV
+403 IAMAVTSLTRYFGTVAENV
-418 AQNVYLQNR
+418 ALQAR
-427 VQELQPAQAVYNDYL
+427 VEELQPAQTVYNEYL
-442 AAEAQYDKYTYLYAY
+442 SAAAQYDKYKYLYEY
-457 TQTPNE
+457 TENPNE

-477 DSFYTNSFSSDQ
+477 DSFYTDSFSSDQ
-489 TGISMSVTVEG
+489 TGISMTVNVEG

-509 NIRNMQ
+509 NIRNME
-515 SIDDV
+515 SIEDV
-520 EISNITDSKDETGT
+520 QISNITDNQDEMGGSWVMFSMTGT
-534 SIVTF
+534 
-539 SITGSYKVLG
+539 YRE
-549 VILSIAMAATSVTR
+549 LS
-563 YLGNVAQNVY
+563 
-573 LQNRVQELQPAQ
+573 
-585 AVYNDYLAAEAQY
+585 
-598 DKYTYLYAYT
+598 
-608 QTPNENLVEFINE
+608 
-621 LEQILPDSFYTNSF
+621 
-635 SSDQTGISMSVTVE
+635 
-649 GKAAAARTILNIRNM
+649 
-664 QSIDDV
+664 
-670 EISNITDSK
+670 
-679 DETGTSIVTF
+679 
-689 SITGSY
+689 
-695 KELTD
+695 D
-700 ETEESG
+700 ETEETG
-706 EAQADTQTAQ
+706 ETVESTQSVQ

>member
-19 ICEMDYKVK
+19 ICEIDYKVK

-34 VLTVETPEGIVVD
+34 VLTVETPEGVVVD
-47 GMLQPTQEYADRMV
+47 GMLQPTQEYADHLV

-68 IRTKKVIFT
+68 IHTRRVIFT

-89 IPNVKASKIEALV
+89 IPNVKANKIEALV
-102 KTNANEY
+102 KTNANDY

-120 HYLAGGLTENGK
+120 HYLAGGLTEEGK

-145 DSYYQLAQMCSWEVE
+145 DSYYQLAQMCGWEVE
-160 CFDYSSNSLYQILRD
+160 CFEYSSISLYQILRD
-175 EKSEKVT
+175 EKSEKFT
-182 MVIKIDENS
+182 MMIKIVENS

-208 AYGVQDAIDTM
+208 AYGVQDAIETM

-247 HPGDKVWEENAGRWE
+247 HQGDKLWEENAGRWE
-262 DEDAGNVEVTEAR
+262 DEDAGNVEVTAAR
-275 QKITASLEPLIVGV
+275 QKITSSLEPLIVGV

-295 YDSRNSENPIEKS
+295 YDSRNSNTPIERT

-334 LSEMDDKIGMSK
+334 LSDMDDKIGMSK

-368 LIDKSTQKS
+368 LIDKSQQKG
-377 KGLTVVSGTNYTF
+377 KGMTVVSGTNYTF

-403 IAMAATSVTRYLGNV
+403 IAMAVTSLTRYFGTVAENV
-418 AQNVYLQNR
+418 ALQAR
-427 VQELQPAQAVYNDYL
+427 VEELQPAQTVYNEYL
-442 AAEAQYDKYTYLYAY
+442 SAAAQYDKYKYLYEY
-457 TQTPNE
+457 TENPNE

-477 DSFYTNSFSSDQ
+477 DSFYTDSFSSDQ
-489 TGISMSVTVEG
+489 TGISMTVNVEG

-509 NIRNMQ
+509 NIRNME
-515 SIDDV
+515 SIEDV
-520 EISNITDSKDETGT
+520 QISNITDNQDEMGGSWVMFSMTGT
-534 SIVTF
+534 
-539 SITGSYKVLG
+539 YRE
-549 VILSIAMAATSVTR
+549 LS
-563 YLGNVAQNVY
+563 
-573 LQNRVQELQPAQ
+573 
-585 AVYNDYLAAEAQY
+585 
-598 DKYTYLYAYT
+598 
-608 QTPNENLVEFINE
+608 
-621 LEQILPDSFYTNSF
+621 
-635 SSDQTGISMSVTVE
+635 
-649 GKAAAARTILNIRNM
+649 
-664 QSIDDV
+664 
-670 EISNITDSK
+670 
-679 DETGTSIVTF
+679 
-689 SITGSY
+689 
-695 KELTD
+695 D
-700 ETEESG
+700 ETEETG
-706 EAQADTQTAQ
+706 ETVESTQSVQ

>member
-1 MAMNN
+1 MNN

-19 ICEMDYKVK
+19 ICEIDYKVK

-34 VLTVETPEGIVVD
+34 VLTVETPEGVVVD
-47 GMLQPTQEYADRMV
+47 GMLQPTQEYADHLV

-68 IRTKKVIFT
+68 IRTKRVIFT

-89 IPNVKASKIEALV
+89 IPNVKANKIEALV
-102 KTNANEY
+102 KTNANDY

-120 HYLAGGLTENGK
+120 HYLAGGLTEEGK

-145 DSYYQLAQMCSWEVE
+145 DSYYQLAQMCGWEVE

-182 MVIKIDENS
+182 MMIKIDENS

-208 AYGVQDAIDTM
+208 AYGVQDAIETM

-247 HPGDKVWEENAGRWE
+247 HQGDKLWEENAGRWE
-262 DEDAGNVEVTEAR
+262 DEDAGNVEVTAAR
-275 QKITASLEPLIVGV
+275 QKITSSLEPLIVGV

-295 YDSRNSENPIEKS
+295 YDSRNSDTPIERT

-368 LIDKSTQKS
+368 LIDKSTQKA

-403 IAMAATSVTRYLGNV
+403 IAMAVTSLTRYFGTVAENV
-418 AQNVYLQNR
+418 ALQAR
-427 VQELQPAQAVYNDYL
+427 VEELQPAQTVYNEYL
-442 AAEAQYDKYTYLYAY
+442 SAAAQYDKYKYLYEY
-457 TQTPNE
+457 TENPNE

-477 DSFYTNSFSSDQ
+477 SSFWTNSFSSDME
-489 TGISMSVTVEG
+489 GISMSVTVEG

-509 NIRNMQ
+509 NIRNME
-515 SIDDV
+515 SIEDV
-520 EISNITDSKDETGT
+520 QISNITDTQNELGESA
-534 SIVTF
+534 VTF
-539 SITGSYKVLG
+539 SITG
-549 VILSIAMAATSVTR
+549 
-563 YLGNVAQNVY
+563 
-573 LQNRVQELQPAQ
+573 
-585 AVYNDYLAAEAQY
+585 
-598 DKYTYLYAYT
+598 TYADIHADT
-608 QTPNENLVEFINE
+608 EETE
-621 LEQILPDSFYTNSF
+621 S
-635 SSDQTGISMSVTVE
+635 TGDT
-649 GKAAAARTILNIRNM
+649 
-664 QSIDDV
+664 
-670 EISNITDSK
+670 
-679 DETGTSIVTF
+679 TGT
-689 SITGSY
+689 
-695 KELTD
+695 
-700 ETEESG
+700 
-706 EAQADTQTAQ
+706 TAQ

>member
-1 MAMNN
+1 MNN

-19 ICEMDYKVK
+19 ICEIDYKVK

-34 VLTVETPEGIVVD
+34 VLTVETPEGVVVD
-47 GMLQPTQEYADRMV
+47 GMLQPTQEYADHLV

-68 IRTKKVIFT
+68 IHTRRVIFT

-89 IPNVKASKIEALV
+89 IPNVKANKIEALV
-102 KTNANEY
+102 KTNANDY

-120 HYLAGGLTENGK
+120 HYLAGGLTEEGK

-145 DSYYQLAQMCSWEVE
+145 DSYYQLAQMCGWEVE

-182 MVIKIDENS
+182 MMIKIDENS

-208 AYGVQDAIDTM
+208 AYGVQDAIETM

-247 HPGDKVWEENAGRWE
+247 HQGDKLWEENAGRWE
-262 DEDAGNVEVTEAR
+262 DEDAGNVEVTAAR
-275 QKITASLEPLIVGV
+275 QKITSSLEPLIVGV

-295 YDSRNSENPIEKS
+295 YDSRNSNTPIERT

-368 LIDKSTQKS
+368 LIDKSTQKA

-403 IAMAATSVTRYLGNV
+403 IAMAVTSLTRYFGTVAENV
-418 AQNVYLQNR
+418 ALQAR
-427 VQELQPAQAVYNDYL
+427 VEELQPAQTVYNDYL
-442 AAEAQYDKYTYLYAY
+442 ATAAQYDKYQYLYEY
-457 TQTPNE
+457 TENPNE

-477 DSFYTNSFSSDQ
+477 SSFWTNSFSSDME
-489 TGISMSVTVEG
+489 GISMSVTVEG

-509 NIRNMQ
+509 NIRNME
-515 SIDDV
+515 SIEDV
-520 EISNITDSKDETGT
+520 QISNITDAQNELGESA
-534 SIVTF
+534 VTF
-539 SITGSYKVLG
+539 SITGTYADIHADSEEAENTG
-549 VILSIAMAATSVTR
+549 DAA
-563 YLGNVAQNVY
+563 
-573 LQNRVQELQPAQ
+573 
-585 AVYNDYLAAEAQY
+585 
-598 DKYTYLYAYT
+598 
-608 QTPNENLVEFINE
+608 
-621 LEQILPDSFYTNSF
+621 
-635 SSDQTGISMSVTVE
+635 
-649 GKAAAARTILNIRNM
+649 
-664 QSIDDV
+664 
-670 EISNITDSK
+670 
-679 DETGTSIVTF
+679 GT
-689 SITGSY
+689 
-695 KELTD
+695 
-700 ETEESG
+700 
-706 EAQADTQTAQ
+706 TAQ

>member
-19 ICEMDYKVK
+19 ICEIDYKVK

-34 VLTVETPEGIVVD
+34 VLTVETPEGVVVD
-47 GMLQPTQEYADRMV
+47 GMLQPTQEYADHLV

-68 IRTKKVIFT
+68 IRTKRVIFT

-89 IPNVKASKIEALV
+89 IPNVKANKIEALV
-102 KTNANEY
+102 KTNANDY

-120 HYLAGGLTENGK
+120 HYLAGGLTEEGK

-145 DSYYQLAQMCSWEVE
+145 NSYYQLAQMCGWEVE

-182 MVIKIDENS
+182 MMIKIDENN

-208 AYGVQDAIDTM
+208 AYGVQDAIETM

-247 HPGDKVWEENAGRWE
+247 HQGDKVWEENAGRWE
-262 DEDAGNVEVTEAR
+262 DEDAGNVEVTAAR

-295 YDSRNSENPIEKS
+295 YDSRNSDTPIERT

-334 LSEMDDKIGMSK
+334 LSDMDDKIGMSK

-368 LIDKSTQKS
+368 LIDKSQQKG
-377 KGLTVVSGTNYTF
+377 KGMTVVSGTNYTF

-403 IAMAATSVTRYLGNV
+403 IAMAVTSLTRYFGTVAENV
-418 AQNVYLQNR
+418 ALQAR
-427 VQELQPAQAVYNDYL
+427 VEELQPAQTVYNEYL
-442 AAEAQYDKYTYLYAY
+442 SAAAQYDKYKYLYEY
-457 TQTPNE
+457 TENPNE

-477 DSFYTNSFSSDQ
+477 DSFYTDSFSSDQ
-489 TGISMSVTVEG
+489 TGISMTVNVEG

-509 NIRNMQ
+509 NIRNME
-515 SIDDV
+515 SIEDV
-520 EISNITDSKDETGT
+520 QISNITDNQDEMGGSWVMFSMTGT
-534 SIVTF
+534 
-539 SITGSYKVLG
+539 YRE
-549 VILSIAMAATSVTR
+549 LS
-563 YLGNVAQNVY
+563 
-573 LQNRVQELQPAQ
+573 
-585 AVYNDYLAAEAQY
+585 
-598 DKYTYLYAYT
+598 
-608 QTPNENLVEFINE
+608 
-621 LEQILPDSFYTNSF
+621 
-635 SSDQTGISMSVTVE
+635 
-649 GKAAAARTILNIRNM
+649 
-664 QSIDDV
+664 
-670 EISNITDSK
+670 
-679 DETGTSIVTF
+679 
-689 SITGSY
+689 
-695 KELTD
+695 D
-700 ETEESG
+700 ETEETG
-706 EAQADTQTAQ
+706 ETVESTQSVQ

>member
-19 ICEMDYKVK
+19 ICEIDYKVK

-34 VLTVETPEGIVVD
+34 VLTVETPEGVVVD
-47 GMLQPTQEYADRMV
+47 GMLQPTQEYADHLV

-68 IRTKKVIFT
+68 IRTKRVIFT

-89 IPNVKASKIEALV
+89 IPNVKANKIEALV
-102 KTNANEY
+102 KTNANDY

-120 HYLAGGLTENGK
+120 HYLAGGLTEEGK

-145 DSYYQLAQMCSWEVE
+145 NSYYQLAQMCGWEVE

-182 MVIKIDENS
+182 MMIKIDENS

-208 AYGVQDAIDTM
+208 AYGVQDAIETM

-247 HPGDKVWEENAGRWE
+247 HQGDKLWEENAGRWE
-262 DEDAGNVEVTEAR
+262 DEDAGNVEVTAAR
-275 QKITASLEPLIVGV
+275 QKITSSLEPLIVGV

-295 YDSRNSENPIEKS
+295 YDSRNGDNPIQKTF
-308 YVTGLGGSFS
+308 VTGLGGSFS

-334 LSEMDDKIGMSK
+334 LSDMEDKIGMSK

-368 LIDKSTQKS
+368 LIDKSQQKA
-377 KGLTVVSGTNYTF
+377 KGMTVVSGTNYTF

-403 IAMAATSVTRYLGNV
+403 IAMAVTSLTRYFGTVAENV
-418 AQNVYLQNR
+418 ALQAR
-427 VQELQPAQAVYNDYL
+427 VEELQPAQTVYNEYL
-442 AAEAQYDKYTYLYAY
+442 SAAAQYDKYKYLYEY
-457 TQTPNE
+457 TENPNE

-477 DSFYTNSFSSDQ
+477 SSFWTNSFSSDME
-489 TGISMSVTVEG
+489 GISMSVTVEG

-509 NIRNMQ
+509 NIRNME
-515 SIDDV
+515 SIEDV
-520 EISNITDSKDETGT
+520 QISNITDTQNELGESA
-534 SIVTF
+534 VTF
-539 SITGSYKVLG
+539 SITG
-549 VILSIAMAATSVTR
+549 
-563 YLGNVAQNVY
+563 
-573 LQNRVQELQPAQ
+573 
-585 AVYNDYLAAEAQY
+585 
-598 DKYTYLYAYT
+598 TYADIHADT
-608 QTPNENLVEFINE
+608 EETE
-621 LEQILPDSFYTNSF
+621 S
-635 SSDQTGISMSVTVE
+635 TGDT
-649 GKAAAARTILNIRNM
+649 
-664 QSIDDV
+664 
-670 EISNITDSK
+670 
-679 DETGTSIVTF
+679 TGT
-689 SITGSY
+689 
-695 KELTD
+695 
-700 ETEESG
+700 
-706 EAQADTQTAQ
+706 TAQ

>member
-1 MAMNN
+1 MNN

-19 ICEMDYKVK
+19 ICEIDYKVK

-34 VLTVETPEGIVVD
+34 VLTVETPEGVVVD
-47 GMLQPTQEYADRMV
+47 GMLQPTQEYADHLV

-68 IRTKKVIFT
+68 IRTKRVIFT

-89 IPNVKASKIEALV
+89 IPNVKANKIEALV
-102 KTNANEY
+102 KTNANDY

-120 HYLAGGLTENGK
+120 HYLAGGLTEEGK

-145 DSYYQLAQMCSWEVE
+145 NSYYQLAQMCGWEVE

-182 MVIKIDENS
+182 MMIKIDENN

-208 AYGVQDAIDTM
+208 AYGVQDAIETM

-247 HPGDKVWEENAGRWE
+247 HQGDKLWEENAGRWE
-262 DEDAGNVEVTEAR
+262 DEDAGNAEVTAAR
-275 QKITASLEPLIVGV
+275 QKITSSLEPLIVGV

-295 YDSRNSENPIEKS
+295 YDSRNSDTPIERT

-334 LSEMDDKIGMSK
+334 LSDMDDKIGMSK

-368 LIDKSTQKS
+368 LIDKSQQKA
-377 KGLTVVSGTNYTF
+377 KGMTVVSGTNYTF
-390 VSVAVLVLGVILS
+390 VSVAILVLGVILS
-403 IAMAATSVTRYLGNV
+403 IAMAVTSLTRYFGTVAENV
-418 AQNVYLQNR
+418 ALQAR
-427 VQELQPAQAVYNDYL
+427 VEELQPAQTVYNEYL
-442 AAEAQYDKYTYLYAY
+442 SAAAQYDKYKYLYEY
-457 TQTPNE
+457 TENPNE

-477 DSFYTNSFSSDQ
+477 DSFYTDSFSSDQ
-489 TGISMSVTVEG
+489 TGISMTVNVEG

-509 NIRNMQ
+509 NIRNME
-515 SIDDV
+515 SIEDV
-520 EISNITDSKDETGT
+520 QISNITDNQDEMGGSWVMFSMTGT
-534 SIVTF
+534 
-539 SITGSYKVLG
+539 YRE
-549 VILSIAMAATSVTR
+549 LS
-563 YLGNVAQNVY
+563 
-573 LQNRVQELQPAQ
+573 
-585 AVYNDYLAAEAQY
+585 
-598 DKYTYLYAYT
+598 
-608 QTPNENLVEFINE
+608 
-621 LEQILPDSFYTNSF
+621 
-635 SSDQTGISMSVTVE
+635 
-649 GKAAAARTILNIRNM
+649 
-664 QSIDDV
+664 
-670 EISNITDSK
+670 
-679 DETGTSIVTF
+679 
-689 SITGSY
+689 
-695 KELTD
+695 D
-700 ETEESG
+700 ETEETG
-706 EAQADTQTAQ
+706 ETVESTQSVQ

>member
-1 MAMNN
+1 MNN

-19 ICEMDYKVK
+19 ICEIDYKVK

-34 VLTVETPEGIVVD
+34 VLTVETPEGVVVD
-47 GMLQPTQEYADRMV
+47 GMLQPTQEYADHLV
-61 NALGTNG
+61 NALATNG

-89 IPNVKASKIEALV
+89 IPNVKANKIEALV
-102 KTNANEY
+102 KTNANDY

-120 HYLAGGLTENGK
+120 HYLAGGLTEEGK

-145 DSYYQLAQMCSWEVE
+145 NSYYQLAQMCGWEVE

-182 MVIKIDENS
+182 MMIKIDENN

-208 AYGVQDAIDTM
+208 AYGVQDAIETM

-247 HPGDKVWEENAGRWE
+247 HQGDKLWEENAGRWE
-262 DEDAGNVEVTEAR
+262 DEDAGNVEVTAAR
-275 QKITASLEPLIVGV
+275 QKITATLEPLIVGV
-289 SRVIDF
+289 NRVIDF
-295 YDSRNSENPIEKS
+295 YDSRNGDTPIERT

-334 LSEMDDKIGMSK
+334 LSDMEDKIGMSK

-368 LIDKSTQKS
+368 LIDKSQQKA
-377 KGLTVVSGTNYTF
+377 KGMTVVSGTNYTF

-403 IAMAATSVTRYLGNV
+403 IAMAVTSLTRYFGTVAENV
-418 AQNVYLQNR
+418 ALQER
-427 VQELQPAQAVYNDYL
+427 VEELQPAQTVYNEYL
-442 AAEAQYDKYTYLYAY
+442 STAAQYDKYKYLYEY
-457 TQTPNE
+457 TENPNE

-477 DSFYTNSFSSDQ
+477 SSFWTNSFSSDME
-489 TGISMSVTVEG
+489 GISMSVTVEG

-509 NIRNMQ
+509 NIRNME
-515 SIDDV
+515 SIEDV
-520 EISNITDSKDETGT
+520 QISNITDTQNELGESA
-534 SIVTF
+534 VTF
-539 SITGSYKVLG
+539 SITG
-549 VILSIAMAATSVTR
+549 
-563 YLGNVAQNVY
+563 
-573 LQNRVQELQPAQ
+573 
-585 AVYNDYLAAEAQY
+585 
-598 DKYTYLYAYT
+598 TYADIHADT
-608 QTPNENLVEFINE
+608 EETE
-621 LEQILPDSFYTNSF
+621 S
-635 SSDQTGISMSVTVE
+635 TGDT
-649 GKAAAARTILNIRNM
+649 
-664 QSIDDV
+664 
-670 EISNITDSK
+670 
-679 DETGTSIVTF
+679 TGT
-689 SITGSY
+689 
-695 KELTD
+695 
-700 ETEESG
+700 
-706 EAQADTQTAQ
+706 TAQ

>member
-1 MAMNN
+1 MNN

-19 ICEMDYKVK
+19 ICEIDYKVK

-34 VLTVETPEGIVVD
+34 VLTVETPEGVVVD
-47 GMLQPTQEYADRMV
+47 GMLQPTQEYADHLV

-68 IRTKKVIFT
+68 IRTKRVIFT

-89 IPNVKASKIEALV
+89 IPNVKANKIEALV
-102 KTNANEY
+102 KTNANDY

-120 HYLAGGLTENGK
+120 HYLAGGLTEEGK

-145 DSYYQLAQMCSWEVE
+145 DSYYQLAQMCGWEIE

-182 MVIKIDENS
+182 MMIKIDENS

-208 AYGVQDAIDTM
+208 AYGVQDAIETM

-247 HPGDKVWEENAGRWE
+247 HPGDKLWEENAGRWE
-262 DEDAGNVEVTEAR
+262 DEDAGNVEVTAAR
-275 QKITASLEPLIVGV
+275 QKITSTLEPLIVGV
-289 SRVIDF
+289 NRVIDF
-295 YDSRNSENPIEKS
+295 YDSRNSDTPIERT

-334 LSEMDDKIGMSK
+334 LSDMDDKIGMSK

-368 LIDKSTQKS
+368 LIDKSQQKA
-377 KGLTVVSGTNYTF
+377 KGMTVVSGTNYTF

-403 IAMAATSVTRYLGNV
+403 IAMAVTSLTRYFGTVAENV
-418 AQNVYLQNR
+418 ALQAR
-427 VQELQPAQAVYNDYL
+427 VEELQPAQTVYNEYL
-442 AAEAQYDKYTYLYAY
+442 STAAQYDKYKYLYEY
-457 TQTPNE
+457 TENPNE

-477 DSFYTNSFSSDQ
+477 SSFWTNSFSSDME
-489 TGISMSVTVEG
+489 GISMSVTVEG

-509 NIRNMQ
+509 NIRNME
-515 SIDDV
+515 SIEDV
-520 EISNITDSKDETGT
+520 QISNITDTQNELGESA
-534 SIVTF
+534 VTF
-539 SITGSYKVLG
+539 SITG
-549 VILSIAMAATSVTR
+549 
-563 YLGNVAQNVY
+563 
-573 LQNRVQELQPAQ
+573 
-585 AVYNDYLAAEAQY
+585 
-598 DKYTYLYAYT
+598 TYADIHADT
-608 QTPNENLVEFINE
+608 EETE
-621 LEQILPDSFYTNSF
+621 S
-635 SSDQTGISMSVTVE
+635 TGDT
-649 GKAAAARTILNIRNM
+649 
-664 QSIDDV
+664 
-670 EISNITDSK
+670 
-679 DETGTSIVTF
+679 TGT
-689 SITGSY
+689 
-695 KELTD
+695 
-700 ETEESG
+700 
-706 EAQADTQTAQ
+706 TAQ

>member
-1 MAMNN
+1 MNN

-19 ICEMDYKVK
+19 ICEIDYKVK

-34 VLTVETPEGIVVD
+34 VLTVETPEGVVVD
-47 GMLQPTQEYADRMV
+47 GMLQPTQEYADHLV
-61 NALGTNG
+61 NALDTNG
-68 IRTKKVIFT
+68 IHTKRVIFT

-89 IPNVKASKIEALV
+89 IPNVKANKIEALV
-102 KTNANEY
+102 KTNANDY

-120 HYLAGGLTENGK
+120 HYLAGGLTEEGK

-145 DSYYQLAQMCSWEVE
+145 DSYYQLAQMCGWEVE

-182 MVIKIDENS
+182 MMIKIDENN

-208 AYGVQDAIDTM
+208 AYGVQDAIETM

-247 HPGDKVWEENAGRWE
+247 HQGDKLWEENAGRWE
-262 DEDAGNVEVTEAR
+262 DEDAGNVEVTAAR
-275 QKITASLEPLIVGV
+275 QKITATLEPLIVGV
-289 SRVIDF
+289 NRVIDF
-295 YDSRNSENPIEKS
+295 YDSRNGDTPIERT

-334 LSEMDDKIGMSK
+334 LSDMDDKIGMSK

-368 LIDKSTQKS
+368 LIDKSQQKA
-377 KGLTVVSGTNYTF
+377 KGMTVVSGTNYTF

-403 IAMAATSVTRYLGNV
+403 IAMAVTSLTRYFGTVAENV
-418 AQNVYLQNR
+418 ALQAR
-427 VQELQPAQAVYNDYL
+427 VEELQPAQAVYNEYL
-442 AAEAQYDKYTYLYAY
+442 SAAAQYDKYKYLYEY
-457 TQTPNE
+457 TENPNE

-477 DSFYTNSFSSDQ
+477 SSFWTNSFSSDME
-489 TGISMSVTVEG
+489 GISMSVTVEG

-509 NIRNMQ
+509 NIRNME
-515 SIDDV
+515 SIEDV
-520 EISNITDSKDETGT
+520 QISNITDTQNELGESA
-534 SIVTF
+534 VTF
-539 SITGSYKVLG
+539 SITG
-549 VILSIAMAATSVTR
+549 
-563 YLGNVAQNVY
+563 
-573 LQNRVQELQPAQ
+573 
-585 AVYNDYLAAEAQY
+585 
-598 DKYTYLYAYT
+598 TYADIHADT
-608 QTPNENLVEFINE
+608 EETE
-621 LEQILPDSFYTNSF
+621 S
-635 SSDQTGISMSVTVE
+635 TGDT
-649 GKAAAARTILNIRNM
+649 
-664 QSIDDV
+664 
-670 EISNITDSK
+670 
-679 DETGTSIVTF
+679 TGT
-689 SITGSY
+689 
-695 KELTD
+695 
-700 ETEESG
+700 
-706 EAQADTQTAQ
+706 TAQ

>member
-1 MAMNN
+1 MNN

-19 ICEMDYKVK
+19 ICEIDYKVK

-34 VLTVETPEGIVVD
+34 VLTVETPEGVVVD
-47 GMLQPTQEYADRMV
+47 GMLQPTQEYADHLV

-68 IRTKKVIFT
+68 IHTRRVIFT

-89 IPNVKASKIEALV
+89 IPNVKANKIEALV
-102 KTNANEY
+102 KTNANDY

-120 HYLAGGLTENGK
+120 HYLAGGLTEEGK

-145 DSYYQLAQMCSWEVE
+145 DSYYQLAQMCGWEVE

-182 MVIKIDENS
+182 MMIKIDENS

-208 AYGVQDAIDTM
+208 AYGVQDAIETM

-247 HPGDKVWEENAGRWE
+247 HQGDKLWEENAGRWE
-262 DEDAGNVEVTEAR
+262 DEDAGNVEVTAAR

-295 YDSRNSENPIEKS
+295 YDSRNSDTPIERT

-368 LIDKSTQKS
+368 LIDKSTQKA

-403 IAMAATSVTRYLGNV
+403 IAMAVTSLTRYFGTVAENV
-418 AQNVYLQNR
+418 ALQAR
-427 VQELQPAQAVYNDYL
+427 VEELQPAQTVYNEYL
-442 AAEAQYDKYTYLYAY
+442 STAAQYDKYKYLYEY
-457 TQTPNE
+457 TENPNE

-477 DSFYTNSFSSDQ
+477 SSFWTNSFSSDME
-489 TGISMSVTVEG
+489 GISMSVTVEG

-509 NIRNMQ
+509 NIRNME
-515 SIDDV
+515 SIEDV
-520 EISNITDSKDETGT
+520 QISNITDTQNELGESA
-534 SIVTF
+534 VTF
-539 SITGSYKVLG
+539 SITG
-549 VILSIAMAATSVTR
+549 
-563 YLGNVAQNVY
+563 
-573 LQNRVQELQPAQ
+573 
-585 AVYNDYLAAEAQY
+585 
-598 DKYTYLYAYT
+598 TYADIHADT
-608 QTPNENLVEFINE
+608 EETE
-621 LEQILPDSFYTNSF
+621 S
-635 SSDQTGISMSVTVE
+635 TGDT
-649 GKAAAARTILNIRNM
+649 
-664 QSIDDV
+664 
-670 EISNITDSK
+670 
-679 DETGTSIVTF
+679 TGT
-689 SITGSY
+689 
-695 KELTD
+695 
-700 ETEESG
+700 
-706 EAQADTQTAQ
+706 TAQ

>member
-19 ICEMDYKVK
+19 ICEIDYKVK

-34 VLTVETPEGIVVD
+34 VLTVETPEGVVVD
-47 GMLQPTQEYADRMV
+47 GMLQPTQEYADHLV

-68 IRTKKVIFT
+68 IRTKRVIFT

-89 IPNVKASKIEALV
+89 IPNVKANKIEALV
-102 KTNANEY
+102 KTNANDY

-120 HYLAGGLTENGK
+120 HYLAGGLTEEGK

-145 DSYYQLAQMCSWEVE
+145 DSYYQLAQMCGWEVE

-182 MVIKIDENS
+182 MMIKIDENS

-208 AYGVQDAIDTM
+208 AYGVQDAIETM

-247 HPGDKVWEENAGRWE
+247 HQGDKLWEENAGRWE
-262 DEDAGNVEVTEAR
+262 DEDAGNVEVTAAR
-275 QKITASLEPLIVGV
+275 QKITSSLEPLIVGV

-295 YDSRNSENPIEKS
+295 YDSRNSDTPIERT

-334 LSEMDDKIGMSK
+334 LSDMDDKIGMSK

-368 LIDKSTQKS
+368 LIDKSTQKA

-403 IAMAATSVTRYLGNV
+403 IAMAVTSLTRYFGTVAENV
-418 AQNVYLQNR
+418 ALQAR
-427 VQELQPAQAVYNDYL
+427 VEELQPAQTVYNEYL
-442 AAEAQYDKYTYLYAY
+442 STAAQYDKYKYLYEY
-457 TQTPNE
+457 TENPNE

-477 DSFYTNSFSSDQ
+477 SSFWTNSFSSDME
-489 TGISMSVTVEG
+489 GISMSVTVEG

-509 NIRNMQ
+509 NIRNME
-515 SIDDV
+515 SIEDV
-520 EISNITDSKDETGT
+520 QISNITDTQNELGESA
-534 SIVTF
+534 VTF
-539 SITGSYKVLG
+539 SITG
-549 VILSIAMAATSVTR
+549 
-563 YLGNVAQNVY
+563 
-573 LQNRVQELQPAQ
+573 
-585 AVYNDYLAAEAQY
+585 
-598 DKYTYLYAYT
+598 TYADIHADT
-608 QTPNENLVEFINE
+608 EETE
-621 LEQILPDSFYTNSF
+621 S
-635 SSDQTGISMSVTVE
+635 TGDT
-649 GKAAAARTILNIRNM
+649 
-664 QSIDDV
+664 
-670 EISNITDSK
+670 
-679 DETGTSIVTF
+679 TGT
-689 SITGSY
+689 
-695 KELTD
+695 
-700 ETEESG
+700 
-706 EAQADTQTAQ
+706 TAQ

>member
-1 MAMNN
+1 MNN

-19 ICEMDYKVK
+19 ICEIDYKVK

-34 VLTVETPEGIVVD
+34 VLTVETPEGVVVD
-47 GMLQPTQEYADRMV
+47 GMLQPTQEYADHLV

-102 KTNANEY
+102 KTNANDY

-120 HYLAGGLTENGK
+120 HYLAGGLTEEGK

-145 DSYYQLAQMCSWEVE
+145 NSYYQLAQMCGWEVE

-182 MVIKIDENS
+182 MMIKIDENS

-208 AYGVQDAIDTM
+208 AYGVQDAIETM

-247 HPGDKVWEENAGRWE
+247 HQGDKLWEENAGRWE
-262 DEDAGNVEVTEAR
+262 DEDAGNVEVTAAR
-275 QKITASLEPLIVGV
+275 QKITSSLEPLIVGV

-295 YDSRNSENPIEKS
+295 YDSRNSNTPIERT

-334 LSEMDDKIGMSK
+334 LSDMDDKIGMSK

-368 LIDKSTQKS
+368 LIDKSQQKG
-377 KGLTVVSGTNYTF
+377 KGMTVVSGTNYTF

-403 IAMAATSVTRYLGNV
+403 IAMAVTSLTRYFGTVAENV
-418 AQNVYLQNR
+418 ALQAR
-427 VQELQPAQAVYNDYL
+427 VEELQPAQTVYNEYL
-442 AAEAQYDKYTYLYAY
+442 STAAQYDKYKYLYEY
-457 TQTPNE
+457 TENPNE

-477 DSFYTNSFSSDQ
+477 DSFYTDSFSSDQ
-489 TGISMSVTVEG
+489 TGISMTVNVEG

-509 NIRNMQ
+509 NIRNME
-515 SIDDV
+515 SIEDV
-520 EISNITDSKDETGT
+520 QISNITDNQDEMGGSWVMFSMTGT
-534 SIVTF
+534 
-539 SITGSYKVLG
+539 YRE
-549 VILSIAMAATSVTR
+549 LS
-563 YLGNVAQNVY
+563 
-573 LQNRVQELQPAQ
+573 
-585 AVYNDYLAAEAQY
+585 
-598 DKYTYLYAYT
+598 
-608 QTPNENLVEFINE
+608 
-621 LEQILPDSFYTNSF
+621 
-635 SSDQTGISMSVTVE
+635 
-649 GKAAAARTILNIRNM
+649 
-664 QSIDDV
+664 
-670 EISNITDSK
+670 
-679 DETGTSIVTF
+679 
-689 SITGSY
+689 
-695 KELTD
+695 D
-700 ETEESG
+700 ETEETG
-706 EAQADTQTAQ
+706 ETVESTQSVQ

>member
-6 RVLSIEIGNSFTK
+6 RVLSIEISNSFTK
-19 ICEMDYKVK
+19 ICEIDYKVK

-34 VLTVETPEGIVVD
+34 VLTVETPEGVVVD
-47 GMLQPTQEYADRMV
+47 GMLQPTQEYADHLV

-68 IRTKKVIFT
+68 IHTKRVIFT

-89 IPNVKASKIEALV
+89 IPNVKANKIEALV
-102 KTNANEY
+102 KTNANDY

-120 HYLAGGLTENGK
+120 HYLAGGLTEEGK

-145 DSYYQLAQMCSWEVE
+145 DSYYQLAQMCGWEVE

-182 MVIKIDENS
+182 MMIKIDENN

-208 AYGVQDAIDTM
+208 AYGVQDAIETM

-247 HPGDKVWEENAGRWE
+247 HQGDKLWEENAGRWE
-262 DEDAGNVEVTEAR
+262 DEDAGNVEVTAAR
-275 QKITASLEPLIVGV
+275 QKITSSLETLIVGV

-295 YDSRNSENPIEKS
+295 YDSRNGDNPIQKTF
-308 YVTGLGGSFS
+308 VTGLGGSFS

-334 LSEMDDKIGMSK
+334 LSDMEDKIGMSK

-368 LIDKSTQKS
+368 LIDKSQQKA
-377 KGLTVVSGTNYTF
+377 KGMTVVSGTNYTF

-403 IAMAATSVTRYLGNV
+403 IAMAVTSLTRYFGTVAENV
-418 AQNVYLQNR
+418 ALQAR
-427 VQELQPAQAVYNDYL
+427 VEELQPAQAVYNDYL
-442 AAEAQYDKYTYLYAY
+442 ATAAQYDKYQYLYEY
-457 TQTPNE
+457 TENPNE

-477 DSFYTNSFSSDQ
+477 SSFWTNSFSSDME
-489 TGISMSVTVEG
+489 GISMSVTVEG

-509 NIRNMQ
+509 NIRNME
-515 SIDDV
+515 SIEDV
-520 EISNITDSKDETGT
+520 QISNITDAQNELGESA
-534 SIVTF
+534 VTF
-539 SITGSYKVLG
+539 SITGTYADIHADSEEAENTG
-549 VILSIAMAATSVTR
+549 DAA
-563 YLGNVAQNVY
+563 
-573 LQNRVQELQPAQ
+573 
-585 AVYNDYLAAEAQY
+585 
-598 DKYTYLYAYT
+598 
-608 QTPNENLVEFINE
+608 
-621 LEQILPDSFYTNSF
+621 
-635 SSDQTGISMSVTVE
+635 
-649 GKAAAARTILNIRNM
+649 
-664 QSIDDV
+664 
-670 EISNITDSK
+670 
-679 DETGTSIVTF
+679 GT
-689 SITGSY
+689 
-695 KELTD
+695 
-700 ETEESG
+700 
-706 EAQADTQTAQ
+706 TAQ

>member
-6 RVLSIEIGNSFTK
+6 RVLSIEISNSFTK
-19 ICEMDYKVK
+19 ICEIDYKVK

-34 VLTVETPEGIVVD
+34 VLTVETPEGVVVD
-47 GMLQPTQEYADRMV
+47 GMLQPTQEYADHLV

-68 IRTKKVIFT
+68 IHTKRVIFT

-89 IPNVKASKIEALV
+89 IPNVKANKIEALV
-102 KTNANEY
+102 KTNANDY

-120 HYLAGGLTENGK
+120 HYLAGGLTEEGK

-145 DSYYQLAQMCSWEVE
+145 NSYYQLAQMCGWEVE

-182 MVIKIDENS
+182 MMIKIDENN

-208 AYGVQDAIDTM
+208 AYGVQDAIETM

-247 HPGDKVWEENAGRWE
+247 HQGDKLWEENAGRWE
-262 DEDAGNVEVTEAR
+262 DEDAGNVEVTAAR
-275 QKITASLEPLIVGV
+275 QKITSSLETLIVGV

-295 YDSRNSENPIEKS
+295 YDSRNGDNPIQKTF
-308 YVTGLGGSFS
+308 VTGLGGSFS

-334 LSEMDDKIGMSK
+334 LSDMEDKIGMSK

-368 LIDKSTQKS
+368 LIDKSQQKA
-377 KGLTVVSGTNYTF
+377 KGMTVVSGTNYTF

-403 IAMAATSVTRYLGNV
+403 IAMAVTSLTRYFGTVAENV
-418 AQNVYLQNR
+418 ALQAR
-427 VQELQPAQAVYNDYL
+427 VEELQPAQAVYNEYL
-442 AAEAQYDKYTYLYAY
+442 SAAAQYDKYKYLYEY
-457 TQTPNE
+457 TENPNE

-477 DSFYTNSFSSDQ
+477 SSFWTNSFSSDME
-489 TGISMSVTVEG
+489 GISMSVTVEG

-509 NIRNMQ
+509 NIRNME
-515 SIDDV
+515 SIEDV
-520 EISNITDSKDETGT
+520 QISNITDAQNELGESA
-534 SIVTF
+534 VTF
-539 SITGSYKVLG
+539 SITGTYADIHADSEEAENTG
-549 VILSIAMAATSVTR
+549 DAA
-563 YLGNVAQNVY
+563 
-573 LQNRVQELQPAQ
+573 
-585 AVYNDYLAAEAQY
+585 
-598 DKYTYLYAYT
+598 
-608 QTPNENLVEFINE
+608 
-621 LEQILPDSFYTNSF
+621 
-635 SSDQTGISMSVTVE
+635 
-649 GKAAAARTILNIRNM
+649 
-664 QSIDDV
+664 
-670 EISNITDSK
+670 
-679 DETGTSIVTF
+679 GT
-689 SITGSY
+689 
-695 KELTD
+695 
-700 ETEESG
+700 
-706 EAQADTQTAQ
+706 TAQ

>member
-6 RVLSIEIGNSFTK
+6 RVLSIEISNSFTK
-19 ICEMDYKVK
+19 ICEIDYKVK

-34 VLTVETPEGIVVD
+34 VLTVETPEGVVVD
-47 GMLQPTQEYADRMV
+47 GMLQPTQEYADHLV

-89 IPNVKASKIEALV
+89 IPNVKANKIEALV
-102 KTNANEY
+102 KTNANDY

-120 HYLAGGLTENGK
+120 HYLAGGLTEEGK

-145 DSYYQLAQMCSWEVE
+145 NSYYQLAQMCGWEVE

-182 MVIKIDENS
+182 MMIKIDENN

-208 AYGVQDAIDTM
+208 AYGVQDAIETM

-247 HPGDKVWEENAGRWE
+247 HQGDKLWEENAGRWE
-262 DEDAGNVEVTEAR
+262 DEDAGNVEVTAAR
-275 QKITASLEPLIVGV
+275 QKITATLEPLIVGV
-289 SRVIDF
+289 NRVIDF
-295 YDSRNSENPIEKS
+295 YDSRNGDTPIERT

-334 LSEMDDKIGMSK
+334 LSDMEDKIGMSK

-368 LIDKSTQKS
+368 LIDKSQQKA
-377 KGLTVVSGTNYTF
+377 KGMTVVSGTNYTF

-403 IAMAATSVTRYLGNV
+403 IAMAVTSLTRYFGTVAENV
-418 AQNVYLQNR
+418 ALQAR
-427 VQELQPAQAVYNDYL
+427 VEELQPAQAVYNEYL
-442 AAEAQYDKYTYLYAY
+442 SAAAQYDKYKYLYEY
-457 TQTPNE
+457 TENPNE

-477 DSFYTNSFSSDQ
+477 DSFYTDSFSSDQ
-489 TGISMSVTVEG
+489 TGISMTVNVEG

-509 NIRNMQ
+509 NIRNME
-515 SIDDV
+515 SIEDV
-520 EISNITDSKDETGT
+520 QISNITDNQDEMGGSWVMFSMTGT
-534 SIVTF
+534 
-539 SITGSYKVLG
+539 YRE
-549 VILSIAMAATSVTR
+549 LS
-563 YLGNVAQNVY
+563 
-573 LQNRVQELQPAQ
+573 
-585 AVYNDYLAAEAQY
+585 
-598 DKYTYLYAYT
+598 
-608 QTPNENLVEFINE
+608 
-621 LEQILPDSFYTNSF
+621 
-635 SSDQTGISMSVTVE
+635 
-649 GKAAAARTILNIRNM
+649 
-664 QSIDDV
+664 
-670 EISNITDSK
+670 
-679 DETGTSIVTF
+679 
-689 SITGSY
+689 
-695 KELTD
+695 D
-700 ETEESG
+700 ETEETG
-706 EAQADTQTAQ
+706 ETVESTQSVQ

>member
-19 ICEMDYKVK
+19 ICEIDYKVK

-34 VLTVETPEGIVVD
+34 VLTVETPEGVVVD
-47 GMLQPTQEYADRMV
+47 GMLQPTQEYADHLV

-68 IRTKKVIFT
+68 IRTRRVIFT

-102 KTNANEY
+102 KTNANDY

-120 HYLAGGLTENGK
+120 HYLAGGLTEEGK

-145 DSYYQLAQMCSWEVE
+145 DSYYQLAQMCGWEVE

-182 MVIKIDENS
+182 MMIKIDENS

-208 AYGVQDAIDTM
+208 AYGVQDAIETM

-247 HPGDKVWEENAGRWE
+247 HQGDKLWEENAGRWE
-262 DEDAGNVEVTEAR
+262 DEDAGNVEVTAAR
-275 QKITASLEPLIVGV
+275 QKITSSLEPLIVGV

-295 YDSRNSENPIEKS
+295 YDSRNSNTPIERT

-368 LIDKSTQKS
+368 LIDKSTQKA

-403 IAMAATSVTRYLGNV
+403 IAMAVTSLTRYFGTVAENV
-418 AQNVYLQNR
+418 ALQAR
-427 VQELQPAQAVYNDYL
+427 VEELQPAQTVYNEYL
-442 AAEAQYDKYTYLYAY
+442 SAAAQYDKYKYLYEY
-457 TQTPNE
+457 TENPNE

-477 DSFYTNSFSSDQ
+477 SSFWTNSFSSDME
-489 TGISMSVTVEG
+489 GISMSVTVEG

-509 NIRNMQ
+509 NIRNME
-515 SIDDV
+515 SIEDV
-520 EISNITDSKDETGT
+520 QISNITDTQNELGESA
-534 SIVTF
+534 VTF
-539 SITGSYKVLG
+539 SITG
-549 VILSIAMAATSVTR
+549 
-563 YLGNVAQNVY
+563 
-573 LQNRVQELQPAQ
+573 
-585 AVYNDYLAAEAQY
+585 
-598 DKYTYLYAYT
+598 TYADIHADT
-608 QTPNENLVEFINE
+608 EETE
-621 LEQILPDSFYTNSF
+621 S
-635 SSDQTGISMSVTVE
+635 TGDT
-649 GKAAAARTILNIRNM
+649 
-664 QSIDDV
+664 
-670 EISNITDSK
+670 
-679 DETGTSIVTF
+679 TGT
-689 SITGSY
+689 
-695 KELTD
+695 
-700 ETEESG
+700 
-706 EAQADTQTAQ
+706 TAQ

>member
-1 MAMNN
+1 MNN

-19 ICEMDYKVK
+19 ICEIDYKVK

-34 VLTVETPEGIVVD
+34 VLTVETPEGVVVD
-47 GMLQPTQEYADRMV
+47 GMLQPTQEYADHLV

-68 IRTKKVIFT
+68 IRTKRVIFT

-89 IPNVKASKIEALV
+89 IPNVKANKIEALV
-102 KTNANEY
+102 KTNANDY

-120 HYLAGGLTENGK
+120 HYLAGGLTEEGK

-145 DSYYQLAQMCSWEVE
+145 NSYYQLAQMCGWEVE

-182 MVIKIDENS
+182 MMIKIDENS

-208 AYGVQDAIDTM
+208 AYGVQDAIETM

-234 ERFQKKTCLNRVL
+234 ERFQKKTCQNRVL
-247 HPGDKVWEENAGRWE
+247 HPGDKLWEENAGRWE
-262 DEDAGNVEVTEAR
+262 DEDAGNAEVTAAR
-275 QKITASLEPLIVGV
+275 QKITSSLEPLIVGV

-295 YDSRNSENPIEKS
+295 YDSRNSDTPIERT

-334 LSEMDDKIGMSK
+334 LSDMDDKIGMSK

-368 LIDKSTQKS
+368 LIDKSTQKA

-390 VSVAVLVLGVILS
+390 VSVAILVLGVILS
-403 IAMAATSVTRYLGNV
+403 IAMAVTSLTRYFGTVAENV
-418 AQNVYLQNR
+418 ALQAR
-427 VQELQPAQAVYNDYL
+427 VEELQPAQAVYNEYL
-442 AAEAQYDKYTYLYAY
+442 SAAAQYDKYKYLYEY
-457 TQTPNE
+457 TENPNE

-477 DSFYTNSFSSDQ
+477 SSFWTNSFSSDME
-489 TGISMSVTVEG
+489 GISMSVTVEG

-509 NIRNMQ
+509 NIRNME
-515 SIDDV
+515 SIEDV
-520 EISNITDSKDETGT
+520 QISNITDTQNELGESA
-534 SIVTF
+534 VTF
-539 SITGSYKVLG
+539 SITG
-549 VILSIAMAATSVTR
+549 
-563 YLGNVAQNVY
+563 
-573 LQNRVQELQPAQ
+573 
-585 AVYNDYLAAEAQY
+585 
-598 DKYTYLYAYT
+598 TYADIHADT
-608 QTPNENLVEFINE
+608 EETE
-621 LEQILPDSFYTNSF
+621 S
-635 SSDQTGISMSVTVE
+635 TGDT
-649 GKAAAARTILNIRNM
+649 
-664 QSIDDV
+664 
-670 EISNITDSK
+670 
-679 DETGTSIVTF
+679 TGT
-689 SITGSY
+689 
-695 KELTD
+695 
-700 ETEESG
+700 
-706 EAQADTQTAQ
+706 TAQ

>member
-1 MAMNN
+1 MNN
-6 RVLSIEIGNSFTK
+6 RVLSIEISNSFTK
-19 ICEMDYKVK
+19 ICEIDYKVK

-34 VLTVETPEGIVVD
+34 VLTVETPEGVVVD
-47 GMLQPTQEYADRMV
+47 GMLQPTQEYADHLV

-68 IRTKKVIFT
+68 IHTKRVIFT

-89 IPNVKASKIEALV
+89 IPNVKANKIEALV
-102 KTNANEY
+102 KTNANDY

-120 HYLAGGLTENGK
+120 HYLAGGLTEEGK

-145 DSYYQLAQMCSWEVE
+145 DSYYQLAQMCGWEVE

-182 MVIKIDENS
+182 MMIKIDENS

-208 AYGVQDAIDTM
+208 AYGVQDAIETM

-247 HPGDKVWEENAGRWE
+247 HQGDKLWEENAGRWE
-262 DEDAGNVEVTEAR
+262 DEDAGNVEVTAAR
-275 QKITASLEPLIVGV
+275 QKITATLEPLIVGV
-289 SRVIDF
+289 NRVIDF
-295 YDSRNSENPIEKS
+295 YDSRNGDTPIERT

-334 LSEMDDKIGMSK
+334 LSDMEDKIGMSK

-368 LIDKSTQKS
+368 LIDKSQQKA
-377 KGLTVVSGTNYTF
+377 KGMTVVSGTNYTF

-403 IAMAATSVTRYLGNV
+403 IAMAVTSLTRYFGTVAENV
-418 AQNVYLQNR
+418 ALQAR
-427 VQELQPAQAVYNDYL
+427 VEELQPAQTVYNEYL
-442 AAEAQYDKYTYLYAY
+442 STAAQYDKYKYLYEY
-457 TQTPNE
+457 TVNPNE

-477 DSFYTNSFSSDQ
+477 SSFWTNSFSSDME
-489 TGISMSVTVEG
+489 GISMSVTVEG

-509 NIRNMQ
+509 NIRNME
-515 SIDDV
+515 SIEDV
-520 EISNITDSKDETGT
+520 QISNITDTQNELGESA
-534 SIVTF
+534 VTF
-539 SITGSYKVLG
+539 SITG
-549 VILSIAMAATSVTR
+549 
-563 YLGNVAQNVY
+563 
-573 LQNRVQELQPAQ
+573 
-585 AVYNDYLAAEAQY
+585 
-598 DKYTYLYAYT
+598 TYADIHADT
-608 QTPNENLVEFINE
+608 EETE
-621 LEQILPDSFYTNSF
+621 S
-635 SSDQTGISMSVTVE
+635 TGDT
-649 GKAAAARTILNIRNM
+649 
-664 QSIDDV
+664 
-670 EISNITDSK
+670 
-679 DETGTSIVTF
+679 TGT
-689 SITGSY
+689 
-695 KELTD
+695 
-700 ETEESG
+700 
-706 EAQADTQTAQ
+706 TAQ

>member
-1 MAMNN
+1 MNN

-19 ICEMDYKVK
+19 ICEIDYKVK

-34 VLTVETPEGIVVD
+34 VLTVETPEGVVVD
-47 GMLQPTQEYADRMV
+47 GMLQPTQEYADHLV

-68 IRTKKVIFT
+68 IRTKRVIFT

-89 IPNVKASKIEALV
+89 IPNVKANKIEALV
-102 KTNANEY
+102 KTNANDY

-120 HYLAGGLTENGK
+120 HYLAGGLTEDGK

-145 DSYYQLAQMCSWEVE
+145 NSYYQLAQMCGWEVE

-175 EKSEKVT
+175 EKTETVT
-182 MVIKIDENS
+182 MMIKIDENS

-208 AYGVQDAIDTM
+208 AYGVQDAIETM

-247 HPGDKVWEENAGRWE
+247 HQGDKLWEENAGRWE
-262 DEDAGNVEVTEAR
+262 DEDAGNVEVTAAR
-275 QKITASLEPLIVGV
+275 QKITSTLEPLIVGV
-289 SRVIDF
+289 NRVIDF
-295 YDSRNSENPIEKS
+295 YDSRNSDTPIERT

-334 LSEMDDKIGMSK
+334 LSDMEDKIGMSK

-368 LIDKSTQKS
+368 LIDKSQQKA
-377 KGLTVVSGTNYTF
+377 KGMTVVSGTNYTF

-403 IAMAATSVTRYLGNV
+403 IAMAVTSLTRYFGTVAENV
-418 AQNVYLQNR
+418 ALQAR
-427 VQELQPAQAVYNDYL
+427 VEELQPAQTVYNDYL
-442 AAEAQYDKYTYLYAY
+442 ATAAQYDKYQYLYEY
-457 TQTPNE
+457 TENPNE

-477 DSFYTNSFSSDQ
+477 SSFWTNSFSSDME
-489 TGISMSVTVEG
+489 GISMSVTVEG

-509 NIRNMQ
+509 NIRNME
-515 SIDDV
+515 SIEDV
-520 EISNITDSKDETGT
+520 QISNITDAQNELGESA
-534 SIVTF
+534 VTF
-539 SITGSYKVLG
+539 SITGTYADIHADSEEAENTG
-549 VILSIAMAATSVTR
+549 DAA
-563 YLGNVAQNVY
+563 
-573 LQNRVQELQPAQ
+573 
-585 AVYNDYLAAEAQY
+585 
-598 DKYTYLYAYT
+598 
-608 QTPNENLVEFINE
+608 
-621 LEQILPDSFYTNSF
+621 
-635 SSDQTGISMSVTVE
+635 
-649 GKAAAARTILNIRNM
+649 
-664 QSIDDV
+664 
-670 EISNITDSK
+670 
-679 DETGTSIVTF
+679 GT
-689 SITGSY
+689 
-695 KELTD
+695 
-700 ETEESG
+700 
-706 EAQADTQTAQ
+706 TAQ

>member
-19 ICEMDYKVK
+19 ICEIDYKVK

-34 VLTVETPEGIVVD
+34 VLTVETPEGVVVD
-47 GMLQPTQEYADRMV
+47 GMLQPTQEYADHLV

-68 IRTKKVIFT
+68 IRTKRVIFT

-89 IPNVKASKIEALV
+89 IPNVKANKIEALV
-102 KTNANEY
+102 KTNANDY

-120 HYLAGGLTENGK
+120 HYLAGGLTEEGK

-145 DSYYQLAQMCSWEVE
+145 DSYYQLAQMCGWEVE

-182 MVIKIDENS
+182 MMIKIDENS

-208 AYGVQDAIDTM
+208 AYGVQDAIETM

-227 NDPMSAV
+227 SDPMSAV

-247 HPGDKVWEENAGRWE
+247 HQGDKLWEENAGRWE
-262 DEDAGNVEVTEAR
+262 DEDAGNAEVTAAR
-275 QKITASLEPLIVGV
+275 QKITSSLEPLIVGV

-295 YDSRNSENPIEKS
+295 YDSRNSNTPIERT

-334 LSEMDDKIGMSK
+334 LSDMDDKIGMSK

-368 LIDKSTQKS
+368 LIDKSQQKG
-377 KGLTVVSGTNYTF
+377 KGMTVVSGTNYTF

-403 IAMAATSVTRYLGNV
+403 IAMAVTSLTRYFGTVAENV
-418 AQNVYLQNR
+418 ALQAR
-427 VQELQPAQAVYNDYL
+427 VEELQPAQTVYNEYL
-442 AAEAQYDKYTYLYAY
+442 SAAAQYDKYEYLYAY
-457 TQTPNE
+457 TETPNE

-477 DSFYTNSFSSDQ
+477 DSFWTNSFSSDD
-489 TGISMSVTVEG
+489 TGISMTVTVAG
-500 KAAAARTIL
+500 KPAAAETIK
-509 NIRNMQ
+509 NIRNMK
-515 SIDDV
+515 SMEEV
-520 EISNITDSKDETGT
+520 TVSGITDNTDEAGNST
-534 SIVTF
+534 VTF
-539 SITGSYKVLG
+539 SIS
-549 VILSIAMAATSVTR
+549 
-563 YLGNVAQNVY
+563 
-573 LQNRVQELQPAQ
+573 
-585 AVYNDYLAAEAQY
+585 
-598 DKYTYLYAYT
+598 
-608 QTPNENLVEFINE
+608 
-621 LEQILPDSFYTNSF
+621 
-635 SSDQTGISMSVTVE
+635 
-649 GKAAAARTILNIRNM
+649 
-664 QSIDDV
+664 
-670 EISNITDSK
+670 
-679 DETGTSIVTF
+679 GT
-689 SITGSY
+689 Y

-700 ETEESG
+700 ETEENG
-706 EAQADTQTAQ
+706 ETLSSTQTAQ